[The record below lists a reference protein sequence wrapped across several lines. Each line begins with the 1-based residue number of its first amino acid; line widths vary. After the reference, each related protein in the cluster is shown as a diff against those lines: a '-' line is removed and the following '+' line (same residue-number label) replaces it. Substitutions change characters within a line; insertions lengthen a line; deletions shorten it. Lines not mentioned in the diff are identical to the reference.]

1 MFLDDAYV
9 IDSYNRKVL
18 KVSNDVST
26 ELFNLEKEDIVTDN
40 KDYVSI
46 DEDTKNLIKKY
57 LKISDTEIE
66 KIVNRKDNTTKKK
79 ERSGYSSILVS
90 QDKVSLFI
98 TNRITNHLYHYK
110 KDAISGE
117 FSLFQK
123 IRVGK
128 KPVACCEDPNGNIYV
143 ANYGD
148 NTVSKVE
155 IPTFKSKLLGNE
167 EAQDKVVKTMVVSAG
182 PRSIVSD
189 EEGTIWVA
197 CYLSHKIDPIN
208 DTEIGGIV
216 NKIVNATVVDQIV
229 VGNNP
234 SSITCDI
241 NNTIWVANAGSNTVS
256 RIVKSKRIV
265 DFEVGPR
272 PMAIVNDSFGNVYVT
287 NYEGNSVTM
296 IETSSK
302 AIAAGDNITT
312 IPVGEGPNAI
322 DINSKDEILV
332 VCGLGNII
340 YKIYNKKVISTIR
353 VCDSP
358 VAIGDF
364 TGCATYNKLNIMAKD
379 EESDKKDKEL
389 NDIIEKA
396 KSTSEEIED
405 LKSKVAINTEN
416 IESLKNNT
424 SLKTE
429 FDEFKNTVNTN
440 IETINTSK
448 ASKEDLDTFKSET
461 NTKIEEAKANA
472 ISPEDRTRIG
482 YIDTLK
488 ENMVSKDK
496 LASLMNYIDILNNK
510 GLFDITPY
518 EITYEDTSTE
528 VDSEGNDVYYFVF
541 KFDFRINYDGYTQS
555 RLPSDFQR
563 ISIDPN
569 HPVVFSKDNN
579 SVTATYDESTYL
591 YSIRVKYSGG
601 GSYIKEFPFGY
612 NDVKV
617 SCSYETDTYD
627 ETTQENIT
635 KPIYSYMDFDYREET
650 EKIINDKKVNIIVQV
665 GTDYFLED
673 ENTLDFITH
682 NGKVYPNLFYKY
694 DGSDH
699 NAKTNHY
706 YSNSFIS
713 TFTDPQNA
721 NKIMKTHID
730 SERKTNTNLFDYE
743 SEFPYT
749 LIKYNNFRG
758 NGISVPAPAFPPSL
772 GYDYPKC
779 GYMFI
784 MLWINENDI
793 PAYAPNLLY
802 DGRAGL
808 ENLRV
813 QLDNSIYYFEPYPKE
828 LIQDEKYKDYHIY
841 YSKLNKPE
849 SANDKELDHN
859 HTTIVKL
866 FLK

>member
-18 KVSNDVST
+18 KVSNDIST

-40 KDYVSI
+40 KDVISI
-46 DEDTKNLIKKY
+46 DDYTKNLIKKY

-66 KIVNRKDNTTKKK
+66 KIVNRKDSTTKKK

-155 IPTFKSKLLGNE
+155 VPTFKSKLLGNE

-189 EEGTIWVA
+189 EEGTVWVA

-396 KSTSEEIED
+396 KTTSEEIED
-405 LKSKVAINTEN
+405 LKSKVAINIEN
-416 IESLKNNT
+416 IENLKNNT

-472 ISPEDRTRIG
+472 ISPEDRNRIG

-488 ENMVSKDK
+488 ENMLSKDK
-496 LASLMNYIDILNNK
+496 LATLMHYIDILNNK
-510 GLFDITPY
+510 GLFNIEY
-518 EITYEDTSTE
+518 KEITYDNEHPE
-528 VDSEGNDVYYFVF
+528 VDSEGNEIYYYIIKFYF
-541 KFDFRINYDGYTQS
+541 DIKFDDYTKS

-563 ISIDPN
+563 INNDTN
-569 HPVVFSKDNN
+569 HPIVFSKDNN
-579 SVTATYDESTYL
+579 SVTTTYDEVTYL
-591 YSIRVKYSGG
+591 YTMRVKYDSNGG
-601 GSYIKEFPFGY
+601 IKEFPFGY

-617 SCSYETDTYD
+617 SCFYETDTYD
-627 ETTQENIT
+627 ETTQENIV
-635 KPIYSYMDFDYREET
+635 KPIYSYMDFDSRRENEN
-650 EKIINDKKVNIIVQV
+650 IINDKKVNIIVQV
-665 GTDYFLED
+665 GKDVFLED

-694 DGSDH
+694 DGHDYD
-699 NAKTNHY
+699 AKTTHY
-706 YSNSFIS
+706 YSNAFVS
-713 TFTDPQNA
+713 TFTDFQNV

-758 NGISVPAPAFPPSL
+758 NGISVPSPAFPPSL

-779 GYMFI
+779 PYMFI
-784 MLWINENDI
+784 MLWFDESTRNR
-793 PAYAPNLLY
+793 YGYNLLN
-802 DGRAGL
+802 AGTGFN
-808 ENLRV
+808 NLRV

-841 YSKLNKPE
+841 YSKLNETE
-849 SANDKELDHN
+849 SANGKELDYGYK
-859 HTTIVKL
+859 TIVKI
-866 FLK
+866 FLR

>member
-26 ELFNLEKEDIVTDN
+26 ELFNLEKEDIVTEN
-40 KDYVSI
+40 KDFVSI
-46 DEDTKNLIKKY
+46 DDYTKNLIKKY

-396 KSTSEEIED
+396 KTTSEEIED
-405 LKSKVAINTEN
+405 LKSKVSINTEN

-488 ENMVSKDK
+488 ENMLSKDK

-510 GLFDITPY
+510 GLFNIEY
-518 EITYEDTSTE
+518 KEITYDSNHPE
-528 VDSEGNDVYYFVF
+528 VDSEGNEIYYYIIKFYF
-541 KFDFRINYDGYTQS
+541 NIKFDDYTRS
-555 RLPSDFQR
+555 KLPPDFQR
-563 ISIDPN
+563 INNSTN
-569 HPVVFSKDNN
+569 HPIIFSKDNN
-579 SVTATYDESTYL
+579 SVTTTYDEVTYL
-591 YSIRVKYSGG
+591 YTMRAKYDNNGD
-601 GSYIKEFPFGY
+601 IKEFPFGY

-617 SCSYETDTYD
+617 SCFYETDTYD
-627 ETTQENIT
+627 ETTQENIV
-635 KPIYSYMDFDYREET
+635 KPIYSYMDFDSRRENEN
-650 EKIINDKKVNIIVQV
+650 IINDKKVNIIVQV
-665 GTDYFLED
+665 GTDAFLED

-694 DGSDH
+694 DGHDYD
-699 NAKTNHY
+699 AKTTHY
-706 YSNSFIS
+706 YSNAFVS
-713 TFTDPQNA
+713 TFTDFQNV

-730 SERKTNTNLFDYE
+730 SVRKTNTNLFDYE

-758 NGISVPAPAFPPSL
+758 NGISVPSPAFPPSL

-779 GYMFI
+779 PYMFI
-784 MLWINENDI
+784 MLWFDESTRNM
-793 PAYAPNLLY
+793 YGYNLLN
-802 DGRAGL
+802 AGTGFN
-808 ENLRV
+808 NLRV

-841 YSKLNKPE
+841 YSKLNETE
-849 SANDKELDHN
+849 SANGKELDYGYK
-859 HTTIVKL
+859 TIVKI

>member
-66 KIVNRKDNTTKKK
+66 KIVNRKDSTTKKK

-332 VCGLGNII
+332 VCGLDNTI
-340 YKIYNKKVISTIR
+340 YKINNKKVISTIK

-396 KSTSEEIED
+396 KTTSEEIDD

-510 GLFDITPY
+510 GLFDIEY
-518 EITYEDTSTE
+518 KEITYDNENPE
-528 VDSEGNDVYYFVF
+528 VDSEGNEVYHYIIKFYFNI
-541 KFDFRINYDGYTQS
+541 KFDDYTKS

-563 ISIDPN
+563 INYDTN
-569 HPVVFSKDNN
+569 HPIVFSKDNN
-579 SVTATYDESTYL
+579 SVTTTYDEVTYL
-591 YSIRVKYSGG
+591 YTMRIKSDSSGG
-601 GSYIKEFPFGY
+601 IKEFPFGY

-617 SCSYETDTYD
+617 SCFYETDTYD
-627 ETTQENIT
+627 ETTQENIV
-635 KPIYSYMDFDYREET
+635 KPIYSYMDFDSRREN
-650 EKIINDKKVNIIVQV
+650 KNIINDKKVNIIVQV
-665 GTDYFLED
+665 GIDSFLED

-694 DGSDH
+694 DGHDYD
-699 NAKTNHY
+699 AKTTHY
-706 YSNSFIS
+706 YSNSFFS
-713 TFTDPQNA
+713 TFTDFQNV

-758 NGISVPAPAFPPSL
+758 NGISVPAPAFPQSL

-779 GYMFI
+779 VYMFI
-784 MLWINENDI
+784 MLWFDESARNMY
-793 PAYAPNLLY
+793 AYNLLNE
-802 DGRAGL
+802 GTGFN
-808 ENLRV
+808 NLRV

-841 YSKLNKPE
+841 YSKLNESE
-849 SANDKELDHN
+849 SANGKELDYGN
-859 HTTIVKL
+859 KTIIKI

>member
-1 MFLDDAYV
+1 MFLDDVYV

-40 KDYVSI
+40 KDVISI
-46 DEDTKNLIKKY
+46 DDYTKNLIKKY

-389 NDIIEKA
+389 NDVIEKA
-396 KSTSEEIED
+396 KTTSEEIEA

-416 IESLKNNT
+416 IEGLKNNT

-488 ENMVSKDK
+488 ENMLSKDK
-496 LASLMNYIDILNNK
+496 LATLMHYIDILNNK
-510 GLFDITPY
+510 GLFDIEY
-518 EITYEDTSTE
+518 KEITYDNEHPE
-528 VDSEGNDVYYFVF
+528 VDSEGNEIYYYIIKFYF
-541 KFDFRINYDGYTQS
+541 NIKFDDYTRS
-555 RLPSDFQR
+555 KLPPDFQR
-563 ISIDPN
+563 INNDTN
-569 HPVVFSKDNN
+569 HPIIFSKDNN
-579 SVTATYDESTYL
+579 SVTTTYDEVTYL
-591 YSIRVKYSGG
+591 YTMRVKSDSNGG
-601 GSYIKEFPFGY
+601 IKEFPFGY

-617 SCSYETDTYD
+617 SCFYETDTYD
-627 ETTQENIT
+627 ETTQENIV
-635 KPIYSYMDFDYREET
+635 KPIYSYMDFDSRSEN
-650 EKIINDKKVNIIVQV
+650 EKIIDDKRVNIIVQV
-665 GTDYFLED
+665 GTDAFLED

-694 DGSDH
+694 DGHDYD
-699 NAKTNHY
+699 AKTTHY
-706 YSNSFIS
+706 YSNSFFS
-713 TFTDPQNA
+713 TFTDFQNV

-779 GYMFI
+779 PYMFI
-784 MLWINENDI
+784 MLWFDESTRNM
-793 PAYAPNLLY
+793 YGYNLLNA
-802 DGRAGL
+802 RTVFN
-808 ENLRV
+808 NLRV

-849 SANDKELDHN
+849 SANGKELDYGYK
-859 HTTIVKL
+859 TIVKI

>member
-18 KVSNDVST
+18 KVSNDIST

-40 KDYVSI
+40 KDVISI
-46 DEDTKNLIKKY
+46 DDYTKNLIKKY

-123 IRVGK
+123 IHVGK

-272 PMAIVNDSFGNVYVT
+272 PMAIVNDSFGNVYVA

-332 VCGLGNII
+332 VCGLDNTI
-340 YKIYNKKVISTIR
+340 YKINNKKVISTIK

-364 TGCATYNKLNIMAKD
+364 TGCDTYNKLNIMAKD

-396 KSTSEEIED
+396 KTTSEEIKD
-405 LKSKVAINTEN
+405 LKSKVATNTEN

-488 ENMVSKDK
+488 ENMLSKDK

-510 GLFDITPY
+510 GLFDIEY
-518 EITYEDTSTE
+518 KEITYDNEHPE
-528 VDSEGNDVYYFVF
+528 VDSEGNEIYYYIIKFYF
-541 KFDFRINYDGYTQS
+541 NIKFDDYAKS
-555 RLPSDFQR
+555 RLPSDFQK
-563 ISIDPN
+563 INFDTNNPI
-569 HPVVFSKDNN
+569 VFSKDNN
-579 SVTATYDESTYL
+579 SVTTTYDKVTYL
-591 YSIRVKYSGG
+591 YTMRIKSDSNGG
-601 GSYIKEFPFGY
+601 IKEFPFGY

-627 ETTQENIT
+627 ETTQENIV
-635 KPIYSYMDFDYREET
+635 KPIYSYMDFESRREYENT
-650 EKIINDKKVNIIVQV
+650 INDKKVNIIIQV
-665 GTDYFLED
+665 GKDVFLED

-694 DGSDH
+694 DGHDYDV
-699 NAKTNHY
+699 KTTHSYTSAFNNVFKY
-706 YSNSFIS
+706 ETAN
-713 TFTDPQNA
+713 
-721 NKIMKTHID
+721 NKIMESHINR
-730 SERKTNTNLFDYE
+730 ERKTNTNLFDYD
-743 SEFPYT
+743 SSFPYIIAT
-749 LIKYNNFRG
+749 YSNY
-758 NGISVPAPAFPPSL
+758 ISTKIFPFPAYPPI
-772 GYDYPKC
+772 DYHYPIC
-779 GYMFI
+779 VYMFI
-784 MLWINENDI
+784 SLWTDNDI
-793 PAYAPNLLY
+793 NLGDLAI
-802 DGRAGL
+802 DSN
-808 ENLRV
+808 NLRV
-813 QLDNSIYYFEPYPKE
+813 ELDNFTYYFEPYPKE
-828 LIQDEKYKDYHIY
+828 LVQDEKYKNYHIY
-841 YSKLNKPE
+841 YSKLYKDEP
-849 SANDKELDHN
+849 ANGKNLDYDHK
-859 HTTIVKL
+859 TIVKI

>member
-18 KVSNDVST
+18 KVSNDIST
-26 ELFNLEKEDIVTDN
+26 ELFNLEKEDIVIDN
-40 KDYVSI
+40 KDVISI
-46 DEDTKNLIKKY
+46 DDNTKNLIKKY

-155 IPTFKSKLLGNE
+155 VPTFKSKLLGNE

-197 CYLSHKIDPIN
+197 CYLSHKIDLIN

-332 VCGLGNII
+332 VCGLDNTI
-340 YKIYNKKVISTIR
+340 YKINNKKVISTIR

-396 KSTSEEIED
+396 KTTSEEIED

-416 IESLKNNT
+416 IEGLKNNT

-488 ENMVSKDK
+488 ENMLSKDK
-496 LASLMNYIDILNNK
+496 LATLMNYIDILNNK
-510 GLFDITPY
+510 GLFDIEY
-518 EITYEDTSTE
+518 VEITYDGEHPE
-528 VDSEGNDVYYFVF
+528 VDSEGNEIFYYII
-541 KFDFRINYDGYTQS
+541 KFYFNTKYDDYMRS
-555 RLPSDFQR
+555 KLPSDFQR
-563 ISIDPN
+563 INNDTN
-569 HPVVFSKDNN
+569 HPIIFSKDNN
-579 SVTATYDESTYL
+579 SVTATYDENTYL
-591 YSIRVKYSGG
+591 YSMRVKYNSNDD
-601 GSYIKEFPFGY
+601 IKEFPFGY

-617 SCSYETDTYD
+617 SCFYETDTYD
-627 ETTQENIT
+627 ETTQENIV
-635 KPIYSYMDFDYREET
+635 KPIYSYMDFDSRREY
-650 EKIINDKKVNIIVQV
+650 EKIIDDKRVNIIVQV
-665 GTDYFLED
+665 GTDAFLED
-673 ENTLDFITH
+673 ENTLDFITY
-682 NGKVYPNLFYKY
+682 NGKVYPNLFYNY

-699 NAKTNHY
+699 SAKTNH
-706 YSNSFIS
+706 SHGTSFFN
-713 TFTDPQNA
+713 TFIANWNA
-721 NKIMKTHID
+721 NKLMKSHID
-730 SERKTNTNLFDYE
+730 SKRKTNTNLFDYE
-743 SEFPYT
+743 SGFPYT
-749 LIKYNNFRG
+749 IIKYNNFRG
-758 NGISVPAPAFPPSL
+758 NGIGAVQPPFWTDINDYIKSL
-772 GYDYPKC
+772 
-779 GYMFI
+779 YMFI
-784 MLWINENDI
+784 LLWIDENNRDM
-793 PAYAPNLLY
+793 YNLFRRG
-802 DGRAGL
+802 DN
-808 ENLRV
+808 NLRV
-813 QLDNSIYYFEPYPKE
+813 QLDSATYYFEPYPKE
-828 LIQDEKYKDYHIY
+828 LIQDEKYKDYTIY
-841 YSKLNKPE
+841 YSKLVYNK
-849 SANDKELDHN
+849 SDNINNKKLDLN
-859 HTTIVKL
+859 NEKIVKI

>member
-18 KVSNDVST
+18 KVSNDIST

-40 KDYVSI
+40 KDVISI
-46 DEDTKNLIKKY
+46 DDYTKNLIKKY

-272 PMAIVNDSFGNVYVT
+272 PMSIVNDSFGNVYVT

-332 VCGLGNII
+332 VCGLDNTI
-340 YKIYNKKVISTIR
+340 YKINNKKVISTIK

-389 NDIIEKA
+389 NDVIEKA
-396 KSTSEEIED
+396 KTTSEEIEA
-405 LKSKVAINTEN
+405 LKSKVATNTEN

-472 ISPEDRTRIG
+472 ISPEDRNRIG

-488 ENMVSKDK
+488 ENMLSKDK
-496 LASLMNYIDILNNK
+496 LATLMHYIDILNNK
-510 GLFDITPY
+510 GLFDIEY
-518 EITYEDTSTE
+518 KEITYDNEHPE
-528 VDSEGNDVYYFVF
+528 VDSEGNEIYHYIIKFYFNI
-541 KFDFRINYDGYTQS
+541 KFDDYTKS

-563 ISIDPN
+563 INFDTNHSI
-569 HPVVFSKDNN
+569 VFSKDNN
-579 SVTATYDESTYL
+579 SVTTTYDEVTYL
-591 YSIRVKYSGG
+591 YTIRIKSDSSGG
-601 GSYIKEFPFGY
+601 IKEFPFGY

-617 SCSYETDTYD
+617 SCYYETDTYD
-627 ETTQENIT
+627 ETTQENIV
-635 KPIYSYMDFDYREET
+635 KPIYSYMDFDSRRENEN
-650 EKIINDKKVNIIVQV
+650 IINDKKVNIIIQAGKDV
-665 GTDYFLED
+665 FLED

-694 DGSDH
+694 DGHDYY
-699 NAKTNHY
+699 AKTTHSYTSAFNNVFKY
-706 YSNSFIS
+706 ETAN
-713 TFTDPQNA
+713 
-721 NKIMKTHID
+721 NKIMESHINR
-730 SERKTNTNLFDYE
+730 ERKTNTNLFDYD
-743 SEFPYT
+743 SSFPYIIAT
-749 LIKYNNFRG
+749 YSNY
-758 NGISVPAPAFPPSL
+758 ISTKFFPFPAYPTI
-772 GYDYPKC
+772 DYHYPIC
-779 GYMFI
+779 VYMFI
-784 MLWINENDI
+784 SLWTDNDI
-793 PAYAPNLLY
+793 NLGDLVR
-802 DGRAGL
+802 DSN
-808 ENLRV
+808 NLRV
-813 QLDNSIYYFEPYPKE
+813 ELDNFTYYFEPYPKE
-828 LIQDEKYKDYHIY
+828 LVQDEKYKNYHIY
-841 YSKLNKPE
+841 YSKLYKDEP
-849 SANDKELDHN
+849 ANGKNLDYDHK
-859 HTTIVKL
+859 TIVKI

>member
-18 KVSNDVST
+18 KVSNDIST

-40 KDYVSI
+40 KDVISI
-46 DEDTKNLIKKY
+46 DDYTKNLIKKY

-272 PMAIVNDSFGNVYVT
+272 PMAIVNDSFGNVYVS

-340 YKIYNKKVISTIR
+340 YKIYNKKVISTIK

-389 NDIIEKA
+389 NYIIEKA
-396 KSTSEEIED
+396 KTTTEEIED
-405 LKSKVAINTEN
+405 LKSKVATNTEN

-440 IETINTSK
+440 IETTNTSK

-510 GLFDITPY
+510 GLFNIEY
-518 EITYEDTSTE
+518 EEITYDNEHPE
-528 VDSEGNDVYYFVF
+528 VDSEGNEIYYYIIKFYF
-541 KFDFRINYDGYTQS
+541 NIKFDDYTKS
-555 RLPSDFQR
+555 KLPLDFERLKD
-563 ISIDPN
+563 DPN
-569 HPVVFSKDNN
+569 YPIVFSKDNN
-579 SVTATYDESTYL
+579 SVTATYDENTYL
-591 YSIRVKYSGG
+591 YTMRVKYDSNGG
-601 GSYIKEFPFGY
+601 IKEFPFGY

-617 SCSYETDTYD
+617 SCYYQTNTYD
-627 ETTQENIT
+627 ETTQENIV
-635 KPIYSYMDFDYREET
+635 KPIYSYMDFNSRREYENIID
-650 EKIINDKKVNIIVQV
+650 EKRVNIIVQV
-665 GTDYFLED
+665 GTDAFLED

-682 NGKVYPNLFYKY
+682 NGKVYPNLFYTY

-706 YSNSFIS
+706 HDFGNSFVNI
-713 TFTDPQNA
+713 FTAPSNA
-721 NKIMKTHID
+721 NKLIKTHID
-730 SERKTNTNLFDYE
+730 SEKRINPNLFDYE
-743 SEFPYT
+743 SGFPYT
-749 LIKYNNFRG
+749 IIKYNNFRG
-758 NGISVPAPAFPPSL
+758 NGISVPAPAFQPIN
-772 GYDYPKC
+772 DYPNC
-779 GYMFI
+779 SYMFI
-784 MLWINENDI
+784 MLWIDEHDI
-793 PAYAPNLLY
+793 DMYAPILLS
-802 DGRAGL
+802 GGTGFN
-808 ENLRV
+808 NLRV

-828 LIQDEKYKDYHIY
+828 LVQDEKYKDYHIY
-841 YSKLNKPE
+841 YSKLNPLE
-849 SANDKELDHN
+849 SANGKESDYDHK
-859 HTTIVKL
+859 TIVKI
-866 FLK
+866 FLR

>member
-18 KVSNDVST
+18 KVSNDIST

-155 IPTFKSKLLGNE
+155 IPTFKSKLLSNE

-189 EEGTIWVA
+189 EEGTVWVA

-216 NKIVNATVVDQIV
+216 NKIVNTTVVDEIV

-272 PMAIVNDSFGNVYVT
+272 PMSIVNDSFGNVYVT

-358 VAIGDF
+358 AAIGDF

-396 KSTSEEIED
+396 KTTSEEIED

-416 IESLKNNT
+416 IEGLKNNT

-482 YIDTLK
+482 YIDNLK

-510 GLFDITPY
+510 GLFDIEY
-518 EITYEDTSTE
+518 KEITYDNEHPE
-528 VDSEGNDVYYFVF
+528 VDSEGNEIYYYIIKFYF
-541 KFDFRINYDGYTQS
+541 NIKFDDYTKS
-555 RLPSDFQR
+555 KLPLDFQR
-563 ISIDPN
+563 INFETN
-569 HPVVFSKDNN
+569 HPIVFSKDNN
-579 SVTATYDESTYL
+579 SVTTTYDEVTYL
-591 YSIRVKYSGG
+591 YTMRVKSDSNGG
-601 GSYIKEFPFGY
+601 IKEFPFGY

-617 SCSYETDTYD
+617 SCFYKTDTYD
-627 ETTQENIT
+627 ETTQENIV
-635 KPIYSYMDFDYREET
+635 KPIYSYMDFDSRRENEN
-650 EKIINDKKVNIIVQV
+650 IINDKKVNIIVQV
-665 GTDYFLED
+665 GKDVFLED

-694 DGSDH
+694 DGHDYD
-699 NAKTNHY
+699 AKTTHY
-706 YSNSFIS
+706 YSNSFFS
-713 TFTDPQNA
+713 TFTDFQNV

-758 NGISVPAPAFPPSL
+758 NGISVPSPAFPPSL

-779 GYMFI
+779 PYMFI
-784 MLWINENDI
+784 MLWFDESTRNM
-793 PAYAPNLLY
+793 YGYNLLN
-802 DGRAGL
+802 AGTGFN
-808 ENLRV
+808 NLRV

-841 YSKLNKPE
+841 YSKLNESE
-849 SANDKELDHN
+849 SANGKELDYGYK
-859 HTTIVKL
+859 TIVKI

>member
-18 KVSNDVST
+18 KVSNDIST
-26 ELFNLEKEDIVTDN
+26 ELFNLEKEDIVTEN
-40 KDYVSI
+40 KDFVSI
-46 DEDTKNLIKKY
+46 DDYTKNLIKKY

-90 QDKVSLFI
+90 QDKVSLFT

-189 EEGTIWVA
+189 EEGTVWVA

-216 NKIVNATVVDQIV
+216 NKIVNTTVVDEIV

-272 PMAIVNDSFGNVYVT
+272 PMAIINDSFGNVYVT

-340 YKIYNKKVISTIR
+340 YKIYNKKVISTIK

-364 TGCATYNKLNIMAKD
+364 TGCATYNKLNILAKD

-389 NDIIEKA
+389 NDVIEKA
-396 KSTSEEIED
+396 KTTSEEIEA
-405 LKSKVAINTEN
+405 LKSKVATNTEN

-488 ENMVSKDK
+488 ENMLSKDK
-496 LASLMNYIDILNNK
+496 LATLMNYIDILNNK
-510 GLFDITPY
+510 GLFDIEY
-518 EITYEDTSTE
+518 VEITYDGEHPE
-528 VDSEGNDVYYFVF
+528 VDREGNEIFYYII
-541 KFDFRINYDGYTQS
+541 KFYINRKYDDYTNS
-555 RLPSDFQR
+555 RLPSDFEQINR
-563 ISIDPN
+563 DENYPII
-569 HPVVFSKDNN
+569 FSKDNN
-579 SVTATYDESTYL
+579 SVTATYNYDDNL
-591 YSIRVKYSGG
+591 GFSIYTMRVKYSGDN
-601 GSYIKEFPFGY
+601 KEFPFGY

-617 SCSYETDTYD
+617 SCYYRTNTYD
-627 ETTQENIT
+627 ETTQRNII
-635 KPIYSYMDFDYREET
+635 KPIYSYMDFNSRREYEN
-650 EKIINDKKVNIIVQV
+650 IIDDKKVNIIVQV

-682 NGKVYPNLFYKY
+682 NGKIYPNLFYNY

-699 NAKTNHY
+699 SAKTNH
-706 YSNSFIS
+706 SNGTSFFNI
-713 TFTDPQNA
+713 FIA
-721 NKIMKTHID
+721 NWNKNKLMKSHID

-743 SEFPYT
+743 SGFPYT
-749 LIKYNNFRG
+749 IIKYNNFRG
-758 NGISVPAPAFPPSL
+758 YGIGVTQPPF
-772 GYDYPKC
+772 YPPINDYIKSP
-779 GYMFI
+779 YMFI
-784 MLWINENDI
+784 LLWIDENNRSL
-793 PAYAPNLLY
+793 YNLFIGG
-802 DGRAGL
+802 DN
-808 ENLRV
+808 NLRV
-813 QLDNSIYYFEPYPKE
+813 QLDSSTYYFEPYPKE

-841 YSKLNKPE
+841 YSKLVYNK
-849 SANDKELDHN
+849 SDNVNNKKLDLN
-859 HTTIVKL
+859 NEKIIKI

>member
-18 KVSNDVST
+18 KVSNDIST

-40 KDYVSI
+40 KDVISI
-46 DEDTKNLIKKY
+46 DDYTKNLIKKY

-155 IPTFKSKLLGNE
+155 VPTFKSKLLGNE

-272 PMAIVNDSFGNVYVT
+272 PMSIVNDSFGNVYVT

-396 KSTSEEIED
+396 KTTSEEIED
-405 LKSKVAINTEN
+405 LKSKVATNTEN

-472 ISPEDRTRIG
+472 ISPEDRNRIG

-488 ENMVSKDK
+488 ENMLSKDK
-496 LASLMNYIDILNNK
+496 LSTLIHYIDILNNK
-510 GLFDITPY
+510 GLFDIEY
-518 EITYEDTSTE
+518 KEITYDNEHPE
-528 VDSEGNDVYYFVF
+528 VDSEGNEIYYYII
-541 KFDFRINYDGYTQS
+541 KFYFNTKYDDYTIS
-555 RLPSDFQR
+555 KLPPDFQR
-563 ISIDPN
+563 INNSAN
-569 HPVVFSKDNN
+569 HPIIFSKDNN
-579 SVTATYDESTYL
+579 SVTATYDENTYL
-591 YSIRVKYSGG
+591 YTMRVKYDSNGG
-601 GSYIKEFPFGY
+601 IKEFPFGY

-617 SCSYETDTYD
+617 SCFYETDIYD
-627 ETTQENIT
+627 ETTQENID
-635 KPIYSYMDFDYREET
+635 KPIYSYMDFDSRSEN
-650 EKIINDKKVNIIVQV
+650 EKIIDDKKVNIIIQAGKDV
-665 GTDYFLED
+665 FLED

-694 DGSDH
+694 DGHDYD
-699 NAKTNHY
+699 AKTTHSYTSAFNNVFKY
-706 YSNSFIS
+706 KTVN
-713 TFTDPQNA
+713 
-721 NKIMKTHID
+721 NKIMESHINI
-730 SERKTNTNLFDYE
+730 ERKTNTNLFDYD
-743 SEFPYT
+743 SSFPYIIAT
-749 LIKYNNFRG
+749 YSNYIGTNIFP
-758 NGISVPAPAFPPSL
+758 SPAYPPI
-772 GYDYPKC
+772 DYHYPIC
-779 GYMFI
+779 IYMFI
-784 MLWINENDI
+784 SLWTDNDI
-793 PAYAPNLLY
+793 NLGDLVRY
-802 DGRAGL
+802 SN
-808 ENLRV
+808 NLRV
-813 QLDNSIYYFEPYPKE
+813 ELDNFTYYFEPYPKE
-828 LIQDEKYKDYHIY
+828 LVQDEKYKNYHIY
-841 YSKLNKPE
+841 YSKLYKYE
-849 SANDKELDHN
+849 SANGKNLDYDHK
-859 HTTIVKL
+859 TIVKI

>member
-1 MFLDDAYV
+1 MFLDDAYI

-18 KVSNDVST
+18 KVSNDIST

-40 KDYVSI
+40 KDVISI
-46 DEDTKNLIKKY
+46 DDNTKNLIKKY

-66 KIVNRKDNTTKKK
+66 KIVNRKDSTTKKK

-155 IPTFKSKLLGNE
+155 IPTFKSKLVGNE

-189 EEGTIWVA
+189 EEGTVWVA

-396 KSTSEEIED
+396 KTTSEEIED

-488 ENMVSKDK
+488 ENMLSKDK
-496 LASLMNYIDILNNK
+496 LATLMNYIDILNNK
-510 GLFDITPY
+510 GLFDIEY
-518 EITYEDTSTE
+518 VEITYDGEHPE
-528 VDSEGNDVYYFVF
+528 VDSEGNETYYYII
-541 KFDFRINYDGYTQS
+541 KFYFNTKS
-555 RLPSDFQR
+555 RLPSDFER
-563 ISIDPN
+563 LKDDPN
-569 HPVVFSKDNN
+569 YPITFSKDNN
-579 SVTATYDESTYL
+579 SVTATYDSNTYL
-591 YSIRVKYSGG
+591 YSMRVKYDNNGEN
-601 GSYIKEFPFGY
+601 KEFPFGY

-617 SCSYETDTYD
+617 SCSYETDKYD
-627 ETTQENIT
+627 ETTQENIVKT
-635 KPIYSYMDFDYREET
+635 IYSYMDFDSRREYEN
-650 EKIINDKKVNIIVQV
+650 IINDKKVNIIVQV
-665 GTDYFLED
+665 GTDGFLED
-673 ENTLDFITH
+673 ENTLDFITY
-682 NGKVYPNLFYKY
+682 NGKVYPNIFYTY

-699 NAKTNHY
+699 TAKTNHY
-706 YSNSFIS
+706 RVFGNSFVN
-713 TFTDPQNA
+713 TFTAPSNA
-721 NKIMKTHID
+721 NKLMKTHID
-730 SERKTNTNLFDYE
+730 SERRTNPNIFDYE
-743 SEFPYT
+743 SGFPYT
-749 LIKYNNFRG
+749 IIKYNNFRG
-758 NGISVPAPAFPPSL
+758 NGISVPSPALPSIN
-772 GYDYPKC
+772 DYPKRP
-779 GYMFI
+779 YMFI
-784 MLWINENDI
+784 MLWFDEN
-793 PAYAPNLLY
+793 ARNMYTSSLL
-802 DGRAGL
+802 GGGTGFN
-808 ENLRV
+808 NLRV

-841 YSKLNKPE
+841 YSKLNPLE
-849 SANDKELDHN
+849 SANGKESDYSHSN
-859 HTTIVKL
+859 IVRI

>member
-18 KVSNDVST
+18 KVSNDIST

-40 KDYVSI
+40 KDVISI
-46 DEDTKNLIKKY
+46 DDYTKNLIKKY

-155 IPTFKSKLLGNE
+155 VPTFKSKLLSNE

-256 RIVKSKRIV
+256 RIIKSKRIV

-272 PMAIVNDSFGNVYVT
+272 PMAIVNDSFGNVYVA

-332 VCGLGNII
+332 VCGLDNTI
-340 YKIYNKKVISTIR
+340 YKINNKKVISTIK

-396 KSTSEEIED
+396 KTTSEEIED

-429 FDEFKNTVNTN
+429 FDEFKNTVNTS

-488 ENMVSKDK
+488 ENMLSKDK
-496 LASLMNYIDILNNK
+496 LATLMNYIDILNNK
-510 GLFDITPY
+510 GLFNIEY
-518 EITYEDTSTE
+518 KEITYDSEHPE
-528 VDSEGNDVYYFVF
+528 VDSEGNEIYYYII
-541 KFDFRINYDGYTQS
+541 KFYFNTKYDDYTRS
-555 RLPSDFQR
+555 KLPSDFQR
-563 ISIDPN
+563 INNDTN
-569 HPVVFSKDNN
+569 HPIIFSKDNN
-579 SVTATYDESTYL
+579 SVTATYDEVTYL
-591 YSIRVKYSGG
+591 YTMRIKYDSNGG
-601 GSYIKEFPFGY
+601 IKEFPFGY

-617 SCSYETDTYD
+617 SCFYETDIYD
-627 ETTQENIT
+627 ETTQENIV
-635 KPIYSYMDFDYREET
+635 KPIYSYMDFESRREYEN
-650 EKIINDKKVNIIVQV
+650 IINDKKVNIIVQV
-665 GTDYFLED
+665 GTDSFLED

-694 DGSDH
+694 DGHDYD
-699 NAKTNHY
+699 AKTTHY
-706 YSNSFIS
+706 YSNSFFS
-713 TFTDPQNA
+713 TFTDFQNV

-730 SERKTNTNLFDYE
+730 YERKTNTNLFDYE

-758 NGISVPAPAFPPSL
+758 NGISVPSPAFPPSL

-779 GYMFI
+779 PYMFI
-784 MLWINENDI
+784 MLWFDESTRNM
-793 PAYAPNLLY
+793 YGYNLLN
-802 DGRAGL
+802 AGTVFN
-808 ENLRV
+808 NLRV

-849 SANDKELDHN
+849 SANGKELDYDYK
-859 HTTIVKL
+859 TIVKI

>member
-18 KVSNDVST
+18 KVSNDIST

-353 VCDSP
+353 ICDSP

-396 KSTSEEIED
+396 KTTSEEIED

-416 IESLKNNT
+416 IEGLKNNT

-488 ENMVSKDK
+488 ENMLSKDK
-496 LASLMNYIDILNNK
+496 LATLMNYIDILNNK
-510 GLFDITPY
+510 GLFDIEY
-518 EITYEDTSTE
+518 VEITYDGEHPE
-528 VDSEGNDVYYFVF
+528 VDSEGNEIFYYII
-541 KFDFRINYDGYTQS
+541 KFEINRKYDYYTNS
-555 RLPSDFQR
+555 RLPSDFEQINR
-563 ISIDPN
+563 DENYPII
-569 HPVVFSKDNN
+569 FSKGNN
-579 SVTATYDESTYL
+579 SVTATYDKVTYL
-591 YSIRVKYSGG
+591 YTMRIKSDSNGG
-601 GSYIKEFPFGY
+601 IKEFPFGY

-617 SCSYETDTYD
+617 SCFYETDTYD

-635 KPIYSYMDFDYREET
+635 KPIYSYMDFDSRRENEN
-650 EKIINDKKVNIIVQV
+650 IINDKKVNIIVQV
-665 GTDYFLED
+665 GEDSFLED

-699 NAKTNHY
+699 SAKTNH
-706 YSNSFIS
+706 SHGTSFFNI
-713 TFTDPQNA
+713 FIA
-721 NKIMKTHID
+721 NWNKNKLMKSHID

-743 SEFPYT
+743 SGFPYII
-749 LIKYNNFRG
+749 IKYNNFRG
-758 NGISVPAPAFPPSL
+758 DDIGIVQPPFWPDIN
-772 GYDYPKC
+772 DYIKSP
-779 GYMFI
+779 YMFI
-784 MLWINENDI
+784 LLWIDENNRDM
-793 PAYAPNLLY
+793 YNLFRGG
-802 DGRAGL
+802 DN
-808 ENLRV
+808 NLRV
-813 QLDNSIYYFEPYPKE
+813 QLDSATYYFEPYPKE
-828 LIQDEKYKDYHIY
+828 LIQDEKYKDYNIY
-841 YSKLNKPE
+841 YSKLVYNK
-849 SANDKELDHN
+849 SDNINNKKLDLN
-859 HTTIVKL
+859 NEKIIKI

>member
-18 KVSNDVST
+18 KVSNDIST
-26 ELFNLEKEDIVTDN
+26 ELFNLEKEDIVTEN
-40 KDYVSI
+40 KDFVSI
-46 DEDTKNLIKKY
+46 DDYTKNLIKKY

-272 PMAIVNDSFGNVYVT
+272 PMAIVNDSFGNVYVA

-396 KSTSEEIED
+396 KTTSEEIED
-405 LKSKVAINTEN
+405 LKSKVATNTEN

-472 ISPEDRTRIG
+472 ISPEDRNRIG

-488 ENMVSKDK
+488 ENMLSKDK
-496 LASLMNYIDILNNK
+496 LATLMHYIDILNNK
-510 GLFDITPY
+510 GLFDIEY
-518 EITYEDTSTE
+518 KEITYDNEHPE
-528 VDSEGNDVYYFVF
+528 VDSEGNEIYYYIIKFYFNTKYDDYTRSKLPPDF
-541 KFDFRINYDGYTQS
+541 KRINNST
-555 RLPSDFQR
+555 
-563 ISIDPN
+563 N
-569 HPVVFSKDNN
+569 HPIIFSKDNN
-579 SVTATYDESTYL
+579 SVTATYDENTYL
-591 YSIRVKYSGG
+591 YTMRVKYYSSGG
-601 GSYIKEFPFGY
+601 IKEFPFGY

-617 SCSYETDTYD
+617 SCFYETDIYD
-627 ETTQENIT
+627 ETTQENID
-635 KPIYSYMDFDYREET
+635 KPIYSYMDFDSRSEN

-665 GTDYFLED
+665 GTDSFLED

-694 DGSDH
+694 DGSDYS
-699 NAKTNHY
+699 AKTNHY
-706 YSNSFIS
+706 YSNSFAS
-713 TFTDPQNA
+713 TFTDFQNA
-721 NKIMKTHID
+721 NKIMKTHINY
-730 SERKTNTNLFDYE
+730 ERKTNTNLFDYE

-758 NGISVPAPAFPPSL
+758 NGISVPSPSFPPLL

-784 MLWINENDI
+784 MLWVNENDI
-793 PAYAPNLLY
+793 PLYAPNLLG
-802 DGRAGL
+802 DNRAGIS
-808 ENLRV
+808 NLRV
-813 QLDNSIYYFEPYPKE
+813 QLDGSTYYFEPYPKE

-849 SANDKELDHN
+849 SANDKELDHGY
-859 HTTIVKL
+859 TTIVKI

>member
-18 KVSNDVST
+18 KVSNDIST
-26 ELFNLEKEDIVTDN
+26 ELFNLEKEDIVIDN

-128 KPVACCEDPNGNIYV
+128 KPVSCCEDPNGNIYV

-208 DTEIGGIV
+208 DIEIGGIV

-396 KSTSEEIED
+396 KTTSEEIED

-416 IESLKNNT
+416 IEGLKNNT

-510 GLFDITPY
+510 GLFDIEY
-518 EITYEDTSTE
+518 KEITYDNEHPE
-528 VDSEGNDVYYFVF
+528 VDSEGNEIYYYIIKFYF
-541 KFDFRINYDGYTQS
+541 NIKFDDYTKS

-563 ISIDPN
+563 INNDTN
-569 HPVVFSKDNN
+569 HPIIFSKDNN
-579 SVTATYDESTYL
+579 SVTATYDEVTYL
-591 YSIRVKYSGG
+591 YTMRIKSDSNGG
-601 GSYIKEFPFGY
+601 IKEFPFGY

-617 SCSYETDTYD
+617 SCFYETDIYD
-627 ETTQENIT
+627 ETTQENIV
-635 KPIYSYMDFDYREET
+635 KPIYSYMDFDSRSENEN
-650 EKIINDKKVNIIVQV
+650 IINDKKVNIIVQV
-665 GTDYFLED
+665 GTDAFLED

-694 DGSDH
+694 DGHDYD
-699 NAKTNHY
+699 AKTTHY
-706 YSNSFIS
+706 YNNSFFS
-713 TFTDPQNA
+713 TFTDFQNV

-779 GYMFI
+779 PYMFI
-784 MLWINENDI
+784 MLWFDESTRNM
-793 PAYAPNLLY
+793 YGYNLLN
-802 DGRAGL
+802 AGTVFN
-808 ENLRV
+808 NLRV

-828 LIQDEKYKDYHIY
+828 LIQDEKYKNYHIY
-841 YSKLNKPE
+841 YSKLNSTE
-849 SANDKELDHN
+849 SANGKNLDYGHK
-859 HTTIVKL
+859 TIVKI
-866 FLK
+866 FLR

>member
-18 KVSNDVST
+18 KVSNDIST

-167 EAQDKVVKTMVVSAG
+167 EAQDKAVKTMVVSAG

-189 EEGTIWVA
+189 EEGTVWVA

-272 PMAIVNDSFGNVYVT
+272 PMAIVNDSFGNVYVA

-340 YKIYNKKVISTIR
+340 YKIYNKKVISTIK

-396 KSTSEEIED
+396 KTTSEEIED

-461 NTKIEEAKANA
+461 NTKIEEAKANT
-472 ISPEDRTRIG
+472 ISPEDRTRIR

-510 GLFDITPY
+510 GLFDIEY
-518 EITYEDTSTE
+518 KEITYDNEHPE
-528 VDSEGNDVYYFVF
+528 VDSEGNEIYYYIIKFYF
-541 KFDFRINYDGYTQS
+541 NIKFDDYTRS
-555 RLPSDFQR
+555 KLPPDFQR
-563 ISIDPN
+563 INNDTN
-569 HPVVFSKDNN
+569 HPIVFSKDNN
-579 SVTATYDESTYL
+579 SVTTTYDEVTYL
-591 YSIRVKYSGG
+591 YTMRVKSDSNGG
-601 GSYIKEFPFGY
+601 IKEFPFGY

-617 SCSYETDTYD
+617 SCFYETDIYD
-627 ETTQENIT
+627 ETTQENIV
-635 KPIYSYMDFDYREET
+635 KPIYSYMDFDSRSENEN
-650 EKIINDKKVNIIVQV
+650 IINDKKVNIIVQV
-665 GTDYFLED
+665 GTDAFLED

-694 DGSDH
+694 DGHDYD
-699 NAKTNHY
+699 AKTTHY
-706 YSNSFIS
+706 YSNSFFS
-713 TFTDPQNA
+713 TFTDFQNV

-779 GYMFI
+779 PYMFI
-784 MLWINENDI
+784 MLWFDESTRNM
-793 PAYAPNLLY
+793 YGYNLLN
-802 DGRAGL
+802 AGTGFN
-808 ENLRV
+808 NLRV

-841 YSKLNKPE
+841 YSKLNESE
-849 SANDKELDHN
+849 SANGKELDYGYK
-859 HTTIVKL
+859 TIVKI

>member
-18 KVSNDVST
+18 KVSNDTST
-26 ELFNLEKEDIVTDN
+26 ELFNLEKEDIVTEN
-40 KDYVSI
+40 KDFVSI

-110 KDAISGE
+110 KDPISGE

-128 KPVACCEDPNGNIYV
+128 KPVSCCEDPNGNIYV

-340 YKIYNKKVISTIR
+340 YKIYNKKVISTIK

-364 TGCATYNKLNIMAKD
+364 TGCSTYNKLNIMAKD

-396 KSTSEEIED
+396 KTTSEEIED
-405 LKSKVAINTEN
+405 LKSKVATNTEN

-510 GLFDITPY
+510 GLFDIEY
-518 EITYEDTSTE
+518 KEITYDNENPE
-528 VDSEGNDVYYFVF
+528 VDSEGNEVYHYIIKFYFNI
-541 KFDFRINYDGYTQS
+541 KFDDYTKS

-563 ISIDPN
+563 INFDTN
-569 HPVVFSKDNN
+569 HPIVFSKDNN
-579 SVTATYDESTYL
+579 SVTTTYDEVTYL
-591 YSIRVKYSGG
+591 YTMRIKSDSSGG
-601 GSYIKEFPFGY
+601 IKEFPFGY

-617 SCSYETDTYD
+617 SCFYETDTYD
-627 ETTQENIT
+627 ETTQENIV
-635 KPIYSYMDFDYREET
+635 KPIYSYMDFDSRSENEN
-650 EKIINDKKVNIIVQV
+650 IINDKKVNIIVQV
-665 GTDYFLED
+665 GTDAFLED

-694 DGSDH
+694 DGHDYD
-699 NAKTNHY
+699 AKTTHY
-706 YSNSFIS
+706 YSNSFFS
-713 TFTDPQNA
+713 TFTDFQNV

-730 SERKTNTNLFDYE
+730 SKRKTNTNLFDYE

-758 NGISVPAPAFPPSL
+758 NGISVPSPAFPPSL

-779 GYMFI
+779 PYMFI
-784 MLWINENDI
+784 MLWFDESTRNM
-793 PAYAPNLLY
+793 YGYNLLN
-802 DGRAGL
+802 AGTVSN
-808 ENLRV
+808 NLRV

-828 LIQDEKYKDYHIY
+828 LIQDEKYKDYYIY

-849 SANDKELDHN
+849 SANGKELDYGYK
-859 HTTIVKL
+859 TIVKI
-866 FLK
+866 FLR

>member
-18 KVSNDVST
+18 KVSNDIST

-40 KDYVSI
+40 KDVISI
-46 DEDTKNLIKKY
+46 DDNTKNLIKKY

-155 IPTFKSKLLGNE
+155 IPTFKSKLVGNE

-272 PMAIVNDSFGNVYVT
+272 PMAIVNDSFGNVYVA

-389 NDIIEKA
+389 NDVIEKA
-396 KSTSEEIED
+396 KTTSEEIEA

-488 ENMVSKDK
+488 ENMMSKED
-496 LASLMNYIDILNNK
+496 LANLKKRIDIEDNFGTLFITVINIEFKEEIDGTIYKEYYLIDFSIHYDYNNPK
-510 GLFDITPY
+510 LPKDFEDIPQQSEHNPITFEKDGKKLTVNYNEESSYYRLKIIASDSTIDNFVKDDFPFNYEKVKISCKYRVKNEYDSNGNNLWKPIYAYNNIDSIRNIRGRLFYREYNFRYGIALDMY
-518 EITYEDTSTE
+518 LKDTNTLDYISYNGKMYPNIFYKYT
-528 VDSEGNDVYYFVF
+528 GND
-541 KFDFRINYDGYTQS
+541 
-555 RLPSDFQR
+555 
-563 ISIDPN
+563 
-569 HPVVFSKDNN
+569 
-579 SVTATYDESTYL
+579 YDESKKTTHEIMPGFDLMFVNYYRL
-591 YSIRVKYSGG
+591 REITIDTIHNKYSSEGIEYNYG
-601 GSYIKEFPFGY
+601 YQIINTIWNNSLTKSNLY
-612 NDVKV
+612 NDNRE
-617 SCSYETDTYD
+617 Y
-627 ETTQENIT
+627 Q
-635 KPIYSYMDFDYREET
+635 IYLFIALDDSKFNDYRLLSNLK
-650 EKIINDKKVNIIVQV
+650 EKLSGI
-665 GTDYFLED
+665 
-673 ENTLDFITH
+673 
-682 NGKVYPNLFYKY
+682 
-694 DGSDH
+694 
-699 NAKTNHY
+699 
-706 YSNSFIS
+706 
-713 TFTDPQNA
+713 
-721 NKIMKTHID
+721 
-730 SERKTNTNLFDYE
+730 
-743 SEFPYT
+743 
-749 LIKYNNFRG
+749 IKYNK
-758 NGISVPAPAFPPSL
+758 L
-772 GYDYPKC
+772 
-779 GYMFI
+779 
-784 MLWINENDI
+784 
-793 PAYAPNLLY
+793 
-802 DGRAGL
+802 RA
-808 ENLRV
+808 
-813 QLDNSIYYFEPYPKE
+813 QFDDKTYYFDHYPKE
-828 LIQDEKYKDYHIY
+828 LCEGKLSDDNKNLLIY
-841 YSKLNKPE
+841 YCKLNMTEIPDD
-849 SANDKELDHN
+849 SLDHD
-859 HTTIVKL
+859 HQTIVKI
-866 FLK
+866 FLR

>member
-18 KVSNDVST
+18 KVSNDIST

-98 TNRITNHLYHYK
+98 TNKITNHLYHYK

-189 EEGTIWVA
+189 EEGTVWVA

-340 YKIYNKKVISTIR
+340 YKIYNKKVISTIK

-364 TGCATYNKLNIMAKD
+364 TGCSTYNKLNILAKD

-396 KSTSEEIED
+396 KTTSEEIEE
-405 LKSKVAINTEN
+405 LKSKVATNTEN
-416 IESLKNNT
+416 IEGLKNNT

-472 ISPEDRTRIG
+472 ISPEDRTRIR

-510 GLFDITPY
+510 GLFQIEPK
-518 EITYEDTSTE
+518 EITHEDTSTE
-528 VDSEGNDVYYFVF
+528 VDSEGNEVYYFVF
-541 KFDFRINYDGYTQS
+541 KFYFNIKFDDYTNS
-555 RLPSDFQR
+555 KLPSDFSR
-563 ISIDPN
+563 IEEDPN
-569 HPVVFSKDNN
+569 YPIVFSKDNN
-579 SVTATYDESTYL
+579 SITTTYDESTYL
-591 YSIRVKYSGG
+591 YSMRVKLNSN
-601 GSYIKEFPFGY
+601 SSDIKEFPFGY

-617 SCSYETDTYD
+617 SCYYQTNTYD
-627 ETTQENIT
+627 ETTQRNII
-635 KPIYSYMDFDYREET
+635 KPIYSYMDFDSRKENEN
-650 EKIINDKKVNIIVQV
+650 IINDKKVNIIIQTGKDV
-665 GTDYFLED
+665 FLED

-694 DGSDH
+694 DGHDYD
-699 NAKTNHY
+699 AKTTHSYTSAFNNVFKY
-706 YSNSFIS
+706 ETAN
-713 TFTDPQNA
+713 
-721 NKIMKTHID
+721 NKIMESHINR
-730 SERKTNTNLFDYE
+730 ERKTNTNLFDYD
-743 SEFPYT
+743 SSFPYIIAT
-749 LIKYNNFRG
+749 YSNY
-758 NGISVPAPAFPPSL
+758 ISKKIFPFPAYPPI
-772 GYDYPKC
+772 DYHYPIC
-779 GYMFI
+779 VYMFI
-784 MLWINENDI
+784 SLWTDNDI
-793 PAYAPNLLY
+793 NLY
-802 DGRAGL
+802 DLVRDSN
-808 ENLRV
+808 NLRV
-813 QLDNSIYYFEPYPKE
+813 ELDNFTYYFEPYPKE
-828 LIQDEKYKDYHIY
+828 LVQDEKYKNYHIY
-841 YSKLNKPE
+841 YSKLYKDEP
-849 SANDKELDHN
+849 ANGKNLDYDHK
-859 HTTIVKL
+859 TIVKI

>member
-18 KVSNDVST
+18 KVSNDIST

-46 DEDTKNLIKKY
+46 DDNTKNLIKKY
-57 LKISDTEIE
+57 LKITDTEIE

-128 KPVACCEDPNGNIYV
+128 KPVSCCEDPNGNIYV

-148 NTVSKVE
+148 NTVSKIE

-272 PMAIVNDSFGNVYVT
+272 PMSIVNDSFGNVYVT

-302 AIAAGDNITT
+302 AIAAGNNITT

-332 VCGLGNII
+332 VCGLDNTI
-340 YKIYNKKVISTIR
+340 YKINNKKVISTIK

-389 NDIIEKA
+389 NNIIEKT
-396 KSTSEEIED
+396 KTTSEEIEA
-405 LKSKVAINTEN
+405 LKSKVATNTEN

-510 GLFDITPY
+510 GLFDIEY
-518 EITYEDTSTE
+518 KEITYDSEHPE
-528 VDSEGNDVYYFVF
+528 VDSEGNEIYYYII
-541 KFDFRINYDGYTQS
+541 KFYFNTKYDDYTRS
-555 RLPSDFQR
+555 KLPSDFQR
-563 ISIDPN
+563 INNDTN
-569 HPVVFSKDNN
+569 HPIVFSKDNN
-579 SVTATYDESTYL
+579 SVTATYDENTYL
-591 YSIRVKYSGG
+591 YTIRVKYNNNGG
-601 GSYIKEFPFGY
+601 IKEFPFGY

-617 SCSYETDTYD
+617 SCFYETDTYD
-627 ETTQENIT
+627 ETTQENIV
-635 KPIYSYMDFDYREET
+635 KPIYSYMNFESRREYEN
-650 EKIINDKKVNIIVQV
+650 IINDKKVNIIVQV
-665 GTDYFLED
+665 GTDAFLED

-694 DGSDH
+694 DGHDYD
-699 NAKTNHY
+699 AKTTHY
-706 YSNSFIS
+706 YSNSFFS
-713 TFTDPQNA
+713 TFTDFQNV

-779 GYMFI
+779 PYMFI
-784 MLWINENDI
+784 MLWFDESTRNM
-793 PAYAPNLLY
+793 YGYNLLN
-802 DGRAGL
+802 AGTVFN
-808 ENLRV
+808 NLRV

-849 SANDKELDHN
+849 SANGKELDYGYK
-859 HTTIVKL
+859 TIVKI
-866 FLK
+866 FLR

>member
-18 KVSNDVST
+18 KVSNDIST

-110 KDAISGE
+110 KDPISGE

-396 KSTSEEIED
+396 KTTSEEIED
-405 LKSKVAINTEN
+405 LKSKVTINTEN

-440 IETINTSK
+440 IETINASK

-472 ISPEDRTRIG
+472 ISPEDRARIG

-488 ENMVSKDK
+488 ENMMSKED
-496 LASLMNYIDILNNK
+496 LANLKKRIDIEDNFGTLSITVI
-510 GLFDITPY
+510 DIELKEETDGAIY
-518 EITYEDTSTE
+518 KE
-528 VDSEGNDVYYFVF
+528 YYLI
-541 KFDFRINYDGYTQS
+541 DFA
-555 RLPSDFQR
+555 
-563 ISIDPN
+563 ISY
-569 HPVVFSKDNN
+569 DNN
-579 SVTATYDESTYL
+579 SPKLPKDFEDIPQSSEHNPITFEKDGKKLTVNYNEDSGYYRLKIVESDSTINNFVVDDFPFNCEKVKISCKYRVKDEYDNDGNNLWKPIYGYNNIDSIKNIRDRLFYREYNFRYGIALDMYLKDTNTLDYISYNGKMYPNIFYKYTGNDYDESKKTTHEMMPGFDLMFVNYYRL
-591 YSIRVKYSGG
+591 REITIDNIYNKYSSEGIE
-601 GSYIKEFPFGY
+601 YNYGY
-612 NDVKV
+612 
-617 SCSYETDTYD
+617 
-627 ETTQENIT
+627 Q
-635 KPIYSYMDFDYREET
+635 
-650 EKIINDKKVNIIVQV
+650 IINTIWDNSLTKSNLYNNNREYQIYLFIA
-665 GTDYFLED
+665 
-673 ENTLDFITH
+673 LDDSKF
-682 NGKVYPNLFYKY
+682 NDDRLLSNLKEKSS
-694 DGSDH
+694 G
-699 NAKTNHY
+699 
-706 YSNSFIS
+706 I
-713 TFTDPQNA
+713 
-721 NKIMKTHID
+721 
-730 SERKTNTNLFDYE
+730 
-743 SEFPYT
+743 
-749 LIKYNNFRG
+749 IKYNK
-758 NGISVPAPAFPPSL
+758 L
-772 GYDYPKC
+772 
-779 GYMFI
+779 
-784 MLWINENDI
+784 
-793 PAYAPNLLY
+793 
-802 DGRAGL
+802 RA
-808 ENLRV
+808 
-813 QLDNSIYYFEPYPKE
+813 QFDDKTYYFDHYPKE
-828 LIQDEKYKDYHIY
+828 LCEGKLSDDNKNLLIY
-841 YSKLNKPE
+841 YCKLNMTEIPDD
-849 SANDKELDHN
+849 SLDHD
-859 HTTIVKL
+859 HQTIVKI
-866 FLK
+866 FLR

>member
-18 KVSNDVST
+18 KVSNDIST

-40 KDYVSI
+40 KDVISI
-46 DEDTKNLIKKY
+46 DDYTKNLIKKY

-155 IPTFKSKLLGNE
+155 VPTFKSKLLGNE

-396 KSTSEEIED
+396 KTTSEEIED

-440 IETINTSK
+440 IETINTTK

-472 ISPEDRTRIG
+472 ISPEDRARIG

-510 GLFDITPY
+510 GLFDIEY
-518 EITYEDTSTE
+518 VEITYDSENPE
-528 VDSEGNDVYYFVF
+528 VDSEGNEVYHYIIKFYFNI
-541 KFDFRINYDGYTQS
+541 KFDDYTKS
-555 RLPSDFQR
+555 RLPSDLQR
-563 ISIDPN
+563 INYDTN
-569 HPVVFSKDNN
+569 HPIVFSKDSN
-579 SVTATYDESTYL
+579 SVTTTYDEGTYL
-591 YSIRVKYSGG
+591 YTMRIKSDSSGG
-601 GSYIKEFPFGY
+601 IKEFPFGY

-617 SCSYETDTYD
+617 SCYYETDTYD

-635 KPIYSYMDFDYREET
+635 KPIYSYMDFSSRREYEN
-650 EKIINDKKVNIIVQV
+650 IINDKKVNIIVQV
-665 GTDYFLED
+665 GTDSFLED

-682 NGKVYPNLFYKY
+682 NGKVYPNLFYNY

-699 NAKTNHY
+699 SAKTNH
-706 YSNSFIS
+706 SHGTSFFN
-713 TFTDPQNA
+713 TFIA
-721 NKIMKTHID
+721 NWNINKLMKSHID

-743 SEFPYT
+743 SGFPYII
-749 LIKYNNFRG
+749 IKYNNFRG
-758 NGISVPAPAFPPSL
+758 NGIGAVQPPFWP
-772 GYDYPKC
+772 GINDYIKSP
-779 GYMFI
+779 YMFI
-784 MLWINENDI
+784 LLWIDENNRDM
-793 PAYAPNLLY
+793 YNLFRWR
-802 DGRAGL
+802 DN
-808 ENLRV
+808 NLRV
-813 QLDNSIYYFEPYPKE
+813 QLDSATYYFEPYPKE
-828 LIQDEKYKDYHIY
+828 LIQDEKYKDYNIY
-841 YSKLNKPE
+841 YSKLVYNK
-849 SANDKELDHN
+849 SDNINNKKLDLN
-859 HTTIVKL
+859 NEKIVKI
-866 FLK
+866 FLR

>member
-9 IDSYNRKVL
+9 VDSYNRKVL

-155 IPTFKSKLLGNE
+155 IPTFKSKLVGNE

-364 TGCATYNKLNIMAKD
+364 TGCSTYNKLNIMAKD

-396 KSTSEEIED
+396 KTTSEEIED
-405 LKSKVAINTEN
+405 LKSKVATNTEN

-448 ASKEDLDTFKSET
+448 ASKEDLDTFKS
-461 NTKIEEAKANA
+461 
-472 ISPEDRTRIG
+472 
-482 YIDTLK
+482 
-488 ENMVSKDK
+488 
-496 LASLMNYIDILNNK
+496 
-510 GLFDITPY
+510 
-518 EITYEDTSTE
+518 
-528 VDSEGNDVYYFVF
+528 
-541 KFDFRINYDGYTQS
+541 
-555 RLPSDFQR
+555 
-563 ISIDPN
+563 
-569 HPVVFSKDNN
+569 
-579 SVTATYDESTYL
+579 
-591 YSIRVKYSGG
+591 
-601 GSYIKEFPFGY
+601 
-612 NDVKV
+612 
-617 SCSYETDTYD
+617 
-627 ETTQENIT
+627 
-635 KPIYSYMDFDYREET
+635 
-650 EKIINDKKVNIIVQV
+650 
-665 GTDYFLED
+665 
-673 ENTLDFITH
+673 
-682 NGKVYPNLFYKY
+682 
-694 DGSDH
+694 
-699 NAKTNHY
+699 
-706 YSNSFIS
+706 
-713 TFTDPQNA
+713 
-721 NKIMKTHID
+721 
-730 SERKTNTNLFDYE
+730 
-743 SEFPYT
+743 
-749 LIKYNNFRG
+749 
-758 NGISVPAPAFPPSL
+758 
-772 GYDYPKC
+772 
-779 GYMFI
+779 
-784 MLWINENDI
+784 
-793 PAYAPNLLY
+793 
-802 DGRAGL
+802 
-808 ENLRV
+808 
-813 QLDNSIYYFEPYPKE
+813 
-828 LIQDEKYKDYHIY
+828 
-841 YSKLNKPE
+841 
-849 SANDKELDHN
+849 
-859 HTTIVKL
+859 
-866 FLK
+866 

>member
-18 KVSNDVST
+18 KVSNDIST

-40 KDYVSI
+40 KDFVSI
-46 DEDTKNLIKKY
+46 DDNTKNLIKKY

-110 KDAISGE
+110 KDAINGE

-155 IPTFKSKLLGNE
+155 VPTFKSKLLGNE

-396 KSTSEEIED
+396 KTTSEEIED

-416 IESLKNNT
+416 IEGLKNNT

-488 ENMVSKDK
+488 ENMLSKDK
-496 LASLMNYIDILNNK
+496 LATLMNYIDILNNK
-510 GLFDITPY
+510 GLFDIEY
-518 EITYEDTSTE
+518 VEITYDGEHPE
-528 VDSEGNDVYYFVF
+528 VDSEGNEIYYYII
-541 KFDFRINYDGYTQS
+541 KFEFNIKYDDYTRS
-555 RLPSDFQR
+555 KLPPDFQR
-563 ISIDPN
+563 INNSTN
-569 HPVVFSKDNN
+569 HPIVFSKDNN
-579 SVTATYDESTYL
+579 SVTTTYDKVTYL
-591 YSIRVKYSGG
+591 YTMRVKSDSNGG
-601 GSYIKEFPFGY
+601 IKEFPFGY

-617 SCSYETDTYD
+617 SCFYETDTYD
-627 ETTQENIT
+627 ETTQENIV
-635 KPIYSYMDFDYREET
+635 KPIYSYMDFDSRSENEN
-650 EKIINDKKVNIIVQV
+650 IINDKKVNIIVQV
-665 GTDYFLED
+665 GTDAFLED

-694 DGSDH
+694 DGHDYD
-699 NAKTNHY
+699 AKTTHY
-706 YSNSFIS
+706 YSNSFFS
-713 TFTDPQNA
+713 TFTDFQNV

-779 GYMFI
+779 PYMFI
-784 MLWINENDI
+784 MLWFDESTRNM
-793 PAYAPNLLY
+793 YGYNLLN
-802 DGRAGL
+802 AGTVFN
-808 ENLRV
+808 NLRV

-841 YSKLNKPE
+841 YSKLYKDE
-849 SANDKELDHN
+849 QANGKNLDYDHK
-859 HTTIVKL
+859 TIVKI

>member
-18 KVSNDVST
+18 KVSNDIST
-26 ELFNLEKEDIVTDN
+26 ELFNLEKEDIVTEN
-40 KDYVSI
+40 KDFVSI
-46 DEDTKNLIKKY
+46 DDYTKNLIKKY

-155 IPTFKSKLLGNE
+155 VPTFKSKLLGNE

-189 EEGTIWVA
+189 EEGTVWVA

-272 PMAIVNDSFGNVYVT
+272 PMAIVNDSFGNVYVA

-302 AIAAGDNITT
+302 AISAGDNITT

-396 KSTSEEIED
+396 KTTSEEIED
-405 LKSKVAINTEN
+405 LKSKVATNTEN

-440 IETINTSK
+440 IETINISK

-488 ENMVSKDK
+488 ENMLSKDK
-496 LASLMNYIDILNNK
+496 LSTLMNYIDILNNK
-510 GLFDITPY
+510 GLFDIEY
-518 EITYEDTSTE
+518 KEITYDNEHTE
-528 VDSEGNDVYYFVF
+528 VDSEGNEIYYYIIKFYF
-541 KFDFRINYDGYTQS
+541 NIKFDDYTNS
-555 RLPSDFQR
+555 KLPSDFSR
-563 ISIDPN
+563 IEEDPN
-569 HPVVFSKDNN
+569 YPIVFSKDNN
-579 SVTATYDESTYL
+579 SVTATYDENTYL
-591 YSIRVKYSGG
+591 YTMRVKSDSNGG
-601 GSYIKEFPFGY
+601 IKEFPFGY

-617 SCSYETDTYD
+617 SCYYETDKYD
-627 ETTQENIT
+627 ETTQENIV
-635 KPIYSYMDFDYREET
+635 KPIYSYMDFDSRREYEN
-650 EKIINDKKVNIIVQV
+650 IINDKKVNIIVQV
-665 GTDYFLED
+665 GTDAFLED

-682 NGKVYPNLFYKY
+682 NGKIYPNLFYKY
-694 DGSDH
+694 DGHDYD
-699 NAKTNHY
+699 AKTTHY
-706 YSNSFIS
+706 YSNSFVS
-713 TFTDPQNA
+713 TFTDFQNA

-730 SERKTNTNLFDYE
+730 SERNTNTNLFDYE

-779 GYMFI
+779 PYMFI
-784 MLWINENDI
+784 MLWFDESTRNM
-793 PAYAPNLLY
+793 YGYNLLN
-802 DGRAGL
+802 AGTGFN
-808 ENLRV
+808 NLRV

-841 YSKLNKPE
+841 YSKLNESE
-849 SANDKELDHN
+849 SANGKELDYGYK
-859 HTTIVKL
+859 TIVKI

>member
-18 KVSNDVST
+18 KVSNDIST
-26 ELFNLEKEDIVTDN
+26 ELFNLEKEDIVTEN
-40 KDYVSI
+40 KDFVSI

-155 IPTFKSKLLGNE
+155 VPTFKSKLLGNE

-189 EEGTIWVA
+189 EEGTVWVA

-216 NKIVNATVVDQIV
+216 NKIVNTTVVDEIV

-332 VCGLGNII
+332 VCGLDNTI
-340 YKIYNKKVISTIR
+340 YKINNKKVISTIK

-364 TGCATYNKLNIMAKD
+364 TGCSTYNKLNIMAKD

-396 KSTSEEIED
+396 KTTSEEIED

-416 IESLKNNT
+416 IEGLKNNT

-429 FDEFKNTVNTN
+429 FDEFKNTINTN

-510 GLFDITPY
+510 GLFDIEY
-518 EITYEDTSTE
+518 KEITYDNEHPE
-528 VDSEGNDVYYFVF
+528 VDSEGNEIYYYIIKFYF
-541 KFDFRINYDGYTQS
+541 NIKFDDYTKS

-563 ISIDPN
+563 INFDTN
-569 HPVVFSKDNN
+569 HPIVFSKDNN
-579 SVTATYDESTYL
+579 SVTATYDENTYL
-591 YSIRVKYSGG
+591 YTMRVKYDNNGG
-601 GSYIKEFPFGY
+601 IKEFPFGY

-617 SCSYETDTYD
+617 SCFYETDTYD

-635 KPIYSYMDFDYREET
+635 KPIYSYMDFDSRRENEN
-650 EKIINDKKVNIIVQV
+650 IINDKKVNIIVQV
-665 GTDYFLED
+665 GTDAFLED

-699 NAKTNHY
+699 SAKTNH
-706 YSNSFIS
+706 SHGTSFFNIFIAS
-713 TFTDPQNA
+713 W
-721 NKIMKTHID
+721 NKNKLMKSHID

-743 SEFPYT
+743 SGFPYT
-749 LIKYNNFRG
+749 IIKYNNFKG
-758 NGISVPAPAFPPSL
+758 DGIGIVQPPFWPDIN
-772 GYDYPKC
+772 DYIKSP
-779 GYMFI
+779 YMFI
-784 MLWINENDI
+784 LLWIDENNRDM
-793 PAYAPNLLY
+793 YNLFRGG
-802 DGRAGL
+802 DN
-808 ENLRV
+808 NLRV
-813 QLDNSIYYFEPYPKE
+813 QLDSATYYFEPYPKE
-828 LIQDEKYKDYHIY
+828 LIQDEKYKDYNIY
-841 YSKLNKPE
+841 YSKLVYNK
-849 SANDKELDHN
+849 SDNVNNKKLDLN
-859 HTTIVKL
+859 NEKILKI

>member
-18 KVSNDVST
+18 KVSNDIST
-26 ELFNLEKEDIVTDN
+26 ELFNLEKEDIVADN

-128 KPVACCEDPNGNIYV
+128 KPVSCCEDPNGNIYV

-358 VAIGDF
+358 VSIGDF

-389 NDIIEKA
+389 NDIIEKT
-396 KSTSEEIED
+396 KTTSEEIEA
-405 LKSKVAINTEN
+405 LKSKVATNTEN

-472 ISPEDRTRIG
+472 ISPEDRSRIG

-510 GLFDITPY
+510 GLFDIEY
-518 EITYEDTSTE
+518 KEITYDNEHPE
-528 VDSEGNDVYYFVF
+528 VDSEGNEIYYYIIKFYF
-541 KFDFRINYDGYTQS
+541 DIKFDDYTKS
-555 RLPSDFQR
+555 RLPSDFKR
-563 ISIDPN
+563 INNDTN
-569 HPVVFSKDNN
+569 HPITFNKDNN
-579 SVTATYDESTYL
+579 SVTTTYDEVTYL
-591 YSIRVKYSGG
+591 YTMRVKYDSNGG
-601 GSYIKEFPFGY
+601 IKEFPFGY

-617 SCSYETDTYD
+617 SCYYETNTYD
-627 ETTQENIT
+627 ETTQENIV
-635 KPIYSYMDFDYREET
+635 KPIYSYMDFDSRRENEN
-650 EKIINDKKVNIIVQV
+650 IINDKKVNIIVQV
-665 GTDYFLED
+665 GTDVFLED

-694 DGSDH
+694 DGHDYD
-699 NAKTNHY
+699 AKTTHY
-706 YSNSFIS
+706 YSNSFFL
-713 TFTDPQNA
+713 TFTDSQNV

-758 NGISVPAPAFPPSL
+758 NRISVPSPAFPESL
-772 GYDYPKC
+772 GRKNYPKC
-779 GYMFI
+779 PYMFI
-784 MLWINENDI
+784 MLWFDESTRNM
-793 PAYAPNLLY
+793 YGYNLLN
-802 DGRAGL
+802 AGTVFN
-808 ENLRV
+808 NLRV

-849 SANDKELDHN
+849 SANGKELDYGHK
-859 HTTIVKL
+859 TIVKI
-866 FLK
+866 FLR

>member
-26 ELFNLEKEDIVTDN
+26 ELFNLEKEDIVTEN
-40 KDYVSI
+40 KDFVSI
-46 DEDTKNLIKKY
+46 DDYTKNLIKKY

-66 KIVNRKDNTTKKK
+66 KIVNRKDSTTKKK

-322 DINSKDEILV
+322 DIDSKDEILV
-332 VCGLGNII
+332 VCGLDNTI
-340 YKIYNKKVISTIR
+340 YKINNKKVISTIK

-396 KSTSEEIED
+396 KTTSEEIED
-405 LKSKVAINTEN
+405 LKSKVATNTEN
-416 IESLKNNT
+416 IEGLKNNT

-429 FDEFKNTVNTN
+429 FDEFKNTVNTS

-510 GLFDITPY
+510 GLFDIEY
-518 EITYEDTSTE
+518 KEITYDSENPE
-528 VDSEGNDVYYFVF
+528 VDSEGNEVYHYIIKFYFNI
-541 KFDFRINYDGYTQS
+541 KFDDYPRSKLPLDFKRINFDA
-555 RLPSDFQR
+555 
-563 ISIDPN
+563 N
-569 HPVVFSKDNN
+569 HPIVFSKDNN
-579 SVTATYDESTYL
+579 SVTTTYDEVTYL
-591 YSIRVKYSGG
+591 YTMRIKSDSSGG
-601 GSYIKEFPFGY
+601 IKEFPFGY

-617 SCSYETDTYD
+617 SCYYETDTYD
-627 ETTQENIT
+627 ETTQENIV
-635 KPIYSYMDFDYREET
+635 KPIYSYMDFDSRREYEN
-650 EKIINDKKVNIIVQV
+650 IINDKKVNIIVQV
-665 GTDYFLED
+665 GFDSFLED

-682 NGKVYPNLFYKY
+682 NGKVYPNLFYNY

-699 NAKTNHY
+699 NAKTNH
-706 YSNSFIS
+706 SNGTSFFNI
-713 TFTDPQNA
+713 FIA
-721 NKIMKTHID
+721 NWNKNKLMKSHID
-730 SERKTNTNLFDYE
+730 SERKINTNLFDYE
-743 SEFPYT
+743 SGFPYT
-749 LIKYNNFRG
+749 IIKYNNFRG
-758 NGISVPAPAFPPSL
+758 DCIGIAQPPFWPDIN
-772 GYDYPKC
+772 DYIKSP
-779 GYMFI
+779 YMFI
-784 MLWINENDI
+784 LLWIDENNRDM
-793 PAYAPNLLY
+793 YNLFRGG
-802 DGRAGL
+802 DN
-808 ENLRV
+808 NLRV
-813 QLDNSIYYFEPYPKE
+813 QLDSATYYFEPYPKE
-828 LIQDEKYKDYHIY
+828 LIQDEKYKDYNIY
-841 YSKLNKPE
+841 YSKLVYNK
-849 SANDKELDHN
+849 SDNVNNKKLDLN
-859 HTTIVKL
+859 NEKIIKI

>member
-18 KVSNDVST
+18 KVSNDIST

-216 NKIVNATVVDQIV
+216 NKIVNATVVDEII

-332 VCGLGNII
+332 VCGLDNTI
-340 YKIYNKKVISTIR
+340 YKINNKKVISTIK

-396 KSTSEEIED
+396 KTTSEEIEY

-416 IESLKNNT
+416 IEGLKNNT

-440 IETINTSK
+440 IETINTTK

-488 ENMVSKDK
+488 ENMLSKDK
-496 LASLMNYIDILNNK
+496 LATLMNYIDILNNK
-510 GLFDITPY
+510 GLFQIEPK

-528 VDSEGNDVYYFVF
+528 VDSEGNEVYYFVF
-541 KFDFRINYDGYTQS
+541 KFYFNIKFDDYTNS
-555 RLPSDFQR
+555 KLPSDFSR
-563 ISIDPN
+563 IEEDPN
-569 HPVVFSKDNN
+569 YPIVFSKDNN
-579 SVTATYDESTYL
+579 SITTTYDESTYL
-591 YSIRVKYSGG
+591 YSMRVKLNSN
-601 GSYIKEFPFGY
+601 SSDIKEFPFGY

-617 SCSYETDTYD
+617 SCYYQTDTYD
-627 ETTQENIT
+627 ETTQRNII
-635 KPIYSYMDFDYREET
+635 KPIYSYMDFDSRKENEN
-650 EKIINDKKVNIIVQV
+650 IINDKKVNIIIQTGKDV
-665 GTDYFLED
+665 FLED

-694 DGSDH
+694 DGHDYD
-699 NAKTNHY
+699 AKTTHSYTSAFNNVFKY
-706 YSNSFIS
+706 ETAN
-713 TFTDPQNA
+713 
-721 NKIMKTHID
+721 NKIMESHINR
-730 SERKTNTNLFDYE
+730 ERKTNTNLFDYD
-743 SEFPYT
+743 SSFPYIIAT
-749 LIKYNNFRG
+749 YSNY
-758 NGISVPAPAFPPSL
+758 ISKKIFPFPAYPPI
-772 GYDYPKC
+772 DYHYPIC
-779 GYMFI
+779 VYMFI
-784 MLWINENDI
+784 SLWTDNDI
-793 PAYAPNLLY
+793 NLY
-802 DGRAGL
+802 DLVRDSN
-808 ENLRV
+808 NLRV
-813 QLDNSIYYFEPYPKE
+813 ELDNFTYYFEPYPKE
-828 LIQDEKYKDYHIY
+828 LVQDEKYKNYHIY
-841 YSKLNKPE
+841 YSKLYKDEP
-849 SANDKELDHN
+849 ANGKNLDYDHK
-859 HTTIVKL
+859 TIVKI

>member
-18 KVSNDVST
+18 KVSNDIST

-40 KDYVSI
+40 KDVISI
-46 DEDTKNLIKKY
+46 DDYTKNLIKKY

-272 PMAIVNDSFGNVYVT
+272 PMAIVNDSFGNVYIT

-340 YKIYNKKVISTIR
+340 YKIYNKKVISTIK

-396 KSTSEEIED
+396 KTTSEEIED

-416 IESLKNNT
+416 IEGLKNNT

-429 FDEFKNTVNTN
+429 FDEFKNTVNTS

-461 NTKIEEAKANA
+461 NIKIEEAKANA
-472 ISPEDRTRIG
+472 ISSEDRTRIG

-488 ENMVSKDK
+488 ENMLSKDK
-496 LASLMNYIDILNNK
+496 LATLMNYIDILNNK
-510 GLFDITPY
+510 GLFQIEPK
-518 EITYEDTSTE
+518 EITHEDTSTE
-528 VDSEGNDVYYFVF
+528 VDSEGNEVYYFVF
-541 KFDFRINYDGYTQS
+541 KFYFNIKFDDYTNS
-555 RLPSDFQR
+555 KLPSDFSR
-563 ISIDPN
+563 IEKDPN
-569 HPVVFSKDNN
+569 YPIVFSKDNN
-579 SVTATYDESTYL
+579 SITTTYDESTYL
-591 YSIRVKYSGG
+591 YSMRVKLNSN
-601 GSYIKEFPFGY
+601 SSDIKEFPFGY

-617 SCSYETDTYD
+617 SCYYQTDTYD
-627 ETTQENIT
+627 ETTQRNII
-635 KPIYSYMDFDYREET
+635 KPIYSYMDFDSRRENEN
-650 EKIINDKKVNIIVQV
+650 IINDKKVNIIVQV
-665 GTDYFLED
+665 GKDVFLED

-694 DGSDH
+694 DGHDYD
-699 NAKTNHY
+699 AKTTHY
-706 YSNSFIS
+706 YSNSFFS
-713 TFTDPQNA
+713 TFTDFQNV

-779 GYMFI
+779 PYMFI
-784 MLWINENDI
+784 MLWFDESTRNM
-793 PAYAPNLLY
+793 YGYNLLN
-802 DGRAGL
+802 AGTGFN
-808 ENLRV
+808 NLRV

-828 LIQDEKYKDYHIY
+828 LVQDEKYKDYHIY
-841 YSKLNKPE
+841 YSKLNESE
-849 SANDKELDHN
+849 SANGKELDYGYK
-859 HTTIVKL
+859 TIVKI

>member
-110 KDAISGE
+110 KDPISGE

-128 KPVACCEDPNGNIYV
+128 KPVTCCEDPNGNIYV

-155 IPTFKSKLLGNE
+155 VPTFKSKLLGNE

-364 TGCATYNKLNIMAKD
+364 TGCSTYNKLNIMAKD

-396 KSTSEEIED
+396 KTTSEEIDD
-405 LKSKVAINTEN
+405 LKSKVATNTEN

-510 GLFDITPY
+510 GLFNIEY
-518 EITYEDTSTE
+518 KEITYDNEHPE
-528 VDSEGNDVYYFVF
+528 VDSEGNEIYYYIIKFYF
-541 KFDFRINYDGYTQS
+541 NIKFDDYTRS
-555 RLPSDFQR
+555 KLPSDFQR
-563 ISIDPN
+563 INNDTN
-569 HPVVFSKDNN
+569 HPIIFSKDNN
-579 SVTATYDESTYL
+579 SVTATYDENTYL
-591 YSIRVKYSGG
+591 YTMRVKYDSNGG
-601 GSYIKEFPFGY
+601 IKEFPFGY

-617 SCSYETDTYD
+617 SCYYKTDTYD
-627 ETTQENIT
+627 ETTQENII
-635 KPIYSYMDFDYREET
+635 KPIYSYIDFDSRSET
-650 EKIINDKKVNIIVQV
+650 ENIINDKKVNIIVQV
-665 GTDYFLED
+665 GTDAFLED

-694 DGSDH
+694 DGHDYD
-699 NAKTNHY
+699 AKTTHY
-706 YSNSFIS
+706 YSNSFVS
-713 TFTDPQNA
+713 TFTDFQNA

-758 NGISVPAPAFPPSL
+758 NGIATPSPAFPPHL

-784 MLWINENDI
+784 MLWFDESTRNM
-793 PAYAPNLLY
+793 YGYNLLN
-802 DGRAGL
+802 AGTGFN
-808 ENLRV
+808 NLRV

-828 LIQDEKYKDYHIY
+828 LIQDEKYKDHHIY

-859 HTTIVKL
+859 HTTIVKI

>member
-1 MFLDDAYV
+1 MFLDDAYI

-40 KDYVSI
+40 KDVISI
-46 DEDTKNLIKKY
+46 DDYTKNLIKKY

-155 IPTFKSKLLGNE
+155 VPTFKSKLLGNE

-396 KSTSEEIED
+396 KTTSEEIED

-416 IESLKNNT
+416 IEGLKNNT

-510 GLFDITPY
+510 GLFYIEY
-518 EITYEDTSTE
+518 VEITYDGEHPE
-528 VDSEGNDVYYFVF
+528 VDSEGNEIYYYTIKF
-541 KFDFRINYDGYTQS
+541 KLNAKSDDYTNS
-555 RLPSDFQR
+555 RLPSDFEQ
-563 ISIDPN
+563 IEIDENYPII
-569 HPVVFSKDNN
+569 FSKDNN
-579 SVTATYDESTYL
+579 SVTATYIYDNNLGFSI
-591 YSIRVKYSGG
+591 YSMRVKYNGG
-601 GSYIKEFPFGY
+601 GIKEFPFGY

-617 SCSYETDTYD
+617 SCHYRTNIYD
-627 ETTQENIT
+627 ETTQRQIV
-635 KPIYSYMDFDYREET
+635 KPIYSYMDFDSRR
-650 EKIINDKKVNIIVQV
+650 KNKNIINDKKVNIIIKASYD
-665 GTDYFLED
+665 TFLED

-682 NGKVYPNLFYKY
+682 NGKTYPNILYKY
-694 DGSDH
+694 DGSDR
-699 NAKTNHY
+699 NAKTTHF
-706 YSNSFIS
+706 YSNAFATITSKNE
-713 TFTDPQNA
+713 TTDT
-721 NKIMKTHID
+721 KIMKSHINM
-730 SERKTNTNLFDYE
+730 ERKTNTDLFDYD
-743 SEFPYT
+743 SSYPYIIAT
-749 LIKYNNFRG
+749 YSNYKGYGGGYPSPSGDVITYN
-758 NGISVPAPAFPPSL
+758 
-772 GYDYPKC
+772 YPTC
-779 GYMFI
+779 SYMFI
-784 MLWINENDI
+784 LLWAGKDVYLGDLINT
-793 PAYAPNLLY
+793 
-802 DGRAGL
+802 G
-808 ENLRV
+808 NLRV
-813 QLDNSIYYFEPYPKE
+813 QLDNLTYYFEYYPKE
-828 LIQDEKYKDYHIY
+828 LIHDEKYKDYHIY
-841 YSKLNKPE
+841 YSKLSKFDNANNGKLDIDNK
-849 SANDKELDHN
+849 
-859 HTTIVKL
+859 TIIKI

>member
-18 KVSNDVST
+18 KVSNDIST

-40 KDYVSI
+40 KDVISI
-46 DEDTKNLIKKY
+46 DDYTKNLIKKY

-90 QDKVSLFI
+90 QDKVSLFV
-98 TNRITNHLYHYK
+98 TNKITNHLYHYK

-128 KPVACCEDPNGNIYV
+128 KPVSCCEDPNGNIYV

-272 PMAIVNDSFGNVYVT
+272 PMAIVNDSFGNVYVV

-364 TGCATYNKLNIMAKD
+364 TGCSTYNKLNIMAKD

-396 KSTSEEIED
+396 KTTSEEIED
-405 LKSKVAINTEN
+405 LKYKVAINTEN

-440 IETINTSK
+440 IEIINTSK

-510 GLFDITPY
+510 GLFDIEY
-518 EITYEDTSTE
+518 KEITYDNENPE
-528 VDSEGNDVYYFVF
+528 VDSEGNEVYHYIIKFYFNI
-541 KFDFRINYDGYTQS
+541 KFDDYTKS

-563 ISIDPN
+563 INFDIN
-569 HPVVFSKDNN
+569 HPIVFSKDNN
-579 SVTATYDESTYL
+579 SITTTYDEVTYL
-591 YSIRVKYSGG
+591 YTMRIKSDSNGG
-601 GSYIKEFPFGY
+601 IKEFPFGY

-617 SCSYETDTYD
+617 SCFYETDTYD
-627 ETTQENIT
+627 ETTQENIV
-635 KPIYSYMDFDYREET
+635 KPIYSYMDFDSRREYEN
-650 EKIINDKKVNIIVQV
+650 IINDKKVNIIVQV
-665 GTDYFLED
+665 GTDSFLED

-699 NAKTNHY
+699 DAKTNH
-706 YSNSFIS
+706 SHGTSFFNI
-713 TFTDPQNA
+713 FTA
-721 NKIMKTHID
+721 NWNKNKLMKSHID
-730 SERKTNTNLFDYE
+730 SVRKTNTNLFDYE
-743 SEFPYT
+743 SGFPYT
-749 LIKYNNFRG
+749 IIKYNNFIG
-758 NGISVPAPAFPPSL
+758 DGIGIVQPPVWPDIN
-772 GYDYPKC
+772 DYIKSP
-779 GYMFI
+779 YMFI
-784 MLWINENDI
+784 LLWIDENNRDK
-793 PAYAPNLLY
+793 YNLFRGG
-802 DGRAGL
+802 DN
-808 ENLRV
+808 NLRV
-813 QLDNSIYYFEPYPKE
+813 QLDSATYYFEPYPKE
-828 LIQDEKYKDYHIY
+828 LIQDEKYKDYNIY
-841 YSKLNKPE
+841 YSKLVYNK
-849 SANDKELDHN
+849 SDNVNNKKLDLN
-859 HTTIVKL
+859 NEKIIKI

>member
-18 KVSNDVST
+18 KVSNDIST

-40 KDYVSI
+40 KDVISI
-46 DEDTKNLIKKY
+46 DDYTKNLIKKY

-155 IPTFKSKLLGNE
+155 VPTFKSKLLSNE

-256 RIVKSKRIV
+256 RIIKSKRIV

-272 PMAIVNDSFGNVYVT
+272 PMAIVNDSFGNVYVA

-332 VCGLGNII
+332 VCGLDNTI
-340 YKIYNKKVISTIR
+340 YKINNKKVISTIK

-396 KSTSEEIED
+396 KTTSEEIED

-429 FDEFKNTVNTN
+429 FDEFKNTVNTS

-488 ENMVSKDK
+488 ENMLSKDK
-496 LASLMNYIDILNNK
+496 LATLMNYIDILNNK
-510 GLFDITPY
+510 GLFNIEY
-518 EITYEDTSTE
+518 KEITYDSEHPE
-528 VDSEGNDVYYFVF
+528 VDSEGNEIYYYII
-541 KFDFRINYDGYTQS
+541 KFYFNTKYDDYTRS
-555 RLPSDFQR
+555 KLPSDFQR
-563 ISIDPN
+563 INNDTN
-569 HPVVFSKDNN
+569 HPIIFSKDNN
-579 SVTATYDESTYL
+579 SVTATYDEVTYL
-591 YSIRVKYSGG
+591 YTMRIKYDSNGG
-601 GSYIKEFPFGY
+601 IKEFPFGY

-617 SCSYETDTYD
+617 SCFYETDIYD
-627 ETTQENIT
+627 ETTQENIV
-635 KPIYSYMDFDYREET
+635 KPIYSYMDFESRREYEN
-650 EKIINDKKVNIIVQV
+650 IINDKKVNIIVQV
-665 GTDYFLED
+665 GTDSFLED

-694 DGSDH
+694 DGHDYD
-699 NAKTNHY
+699 AKTTHY
-706 YSNSFIS
+706 YSNSFFS
-713 TFTDPQNA
+713 TFTDFQNV

-730 SERKTNTNLFDYE
+730 YERKTNTNLFDYE

-779 GYMFI
+779 PYMFI
-784 MLWINENDI
+784 MLWFDESTRNM
-793 PAYAPNLLY
+793 YGYNLLN
-802 DGRAGL
+802 AGTVFN
-808 ENLRV
+808 NLRV

-849 SANDKELDHN
+849 SANGKELDYDYK
-859 HTTIVKL
+859 TIVKI

>member
-18 KVSNDVST
+18 KVSNDIST

-98 TNRITNHLYHYK
+98 TNKITNHLYHYK

-182 PRSIVSD
+182 PRSIISD
-189 EEGTIWVA
+189 EEGTVWVA

-340 YKIYNKKVISTIR
+340 YKIYNKKVISTIK

-364 TGCATYNKLNIMAKD
+364 TGCSTYNKLNILAKD

-396 KSTSEEIED
+396 KTTSEEIEE
-405 LKSKVAINTEN
+405 LKSKVATNTEN
-416 IESLKNNT
+416 IEGLKNNT

-472 ISPEDRTRIG
+472 ISPEDRTRIR

-510 GLFDITPY
+510 GLFQIEPK
-518 EITYEDTSTE
+518 EITHEDTSTE
-528 VDSEGNDVYYFVF
+528 VDSEGNEVYYFVF
-541 KFDFRINYDGYTQS
+541 KFYFNIKFDDYTNS
-555 RLPSDFQR
+555 KLPSDFSR
-563 ISIDPN
+563 IEEDPN
-569 HPVVFSKDNN
+569 YPIVFSKDNN
-579 SVTATYDESTYL
+579 SITTTYDESTYL
-591 YSIRVKYSGG
+591 YSMRVKLNSN
-601 GSYIKEFPFGY
+601 SSDIKEFPFGY

-617 SCSYETDTYD
+617 SCYYQTNTYD
-627 ETTQENIT
+627 ETTQRNII
-635 KPIYSYMDFDYREET
+635 KPIYSYMDFDSRKENEN
-650 EKIINDKKVNIIVQV
+650 IINDKKVNIIIQTGKDV
-665 GTDYFLED
+665 FLED

-694 DGSDH
+694 DGHDYD
-699 NAKTNHY
+699 AKTTHSYTSAFNNVFKY
-706 YSNSFIS
+706 ETAN
-713 TFTDPQNA
+713 
-721 NKIMKTHID
+721 NKIMESHINR
-730 SERKTNTNLFDYE
+730 ERKTNTNLFDYD
-743 SEFPYT
+743 SSFPYIIAT
-749 LIKYNNFRG
+749 YSNY
-758 NGISVPAPAFPPSL
+758 ISKKIFPFPAYPPI
-772 GYDYPKC
+772 DYHYPIC
-779 GYMFI
+779 VYMFI
-784 MLWINENDI
+784 SLWTDNDI
-793 PAYAPNLLY
+793 NLY
-802 DGRAGL
+802 DLVRDSN
-808 ENLRV
+808 NLRV
-813 QLDNSIYYFEPYPKE
+813 ELDNFTYYFEPYPKE
-828 LIQDEKYKDYHIY
+828 LVQDEKYKNYHIY
-841 YSKLNKPE
+841 YSKLYKDEP
-849 SANDKELDHN
+849 ANGKNLDYDHK
-859 HTTIVKL
+859 TIVKI

>member
-18 KVSNDVST
+18 KVSNDIST

-40 KDYVSI
+40 KDVISI
-46 DEDTKNLIKKY
+46 DDYTKNLIKKY

-128 KPVACCEDPNGNIYV
+128 KPVSCCEDPNGNIYV

-272 PMAIVNDSFGNVYVT
+272 PMSIVNDSFGNVYVT

-340 YKIYNKKVISTIR
+340 YKIYNKKVISTIK

-396 KSTSEEIED
+396 KTTSEEIED

-510 GLFDITPY
+510 GLFDIEY
-518 EITYEDTSTE
+518 KEITYDNEHPE
-528 VDSEGNDVYYFVF
+528 VDSEGNEIYYYIIKFYF
-541 KFDFRINYDGYTQS
+541 NIKFDDYTKS

-563 ISIDPN
+563 INYDTN
-569 HPVVFSKDNN
+569 HPIVFSKDNN
-579 SVTATYDESTYL
+579 SVTTTYDEVTYL
-591 YSIRVKYSGG
+591 YTMRVKSDSNGG
-601 GSYIKEFPFGY
+601 IKEFPFGY

-617 SCSYETDTYD
+617 SCFYETDTYD
-627 ETTQENIT
+627 ETTQENIV
-635 KPIYSYMDFDYREET
+635 KPIYSYMDFDSRRENEN
-650 EKIINDKKVNIIVQV
+650 IINDKKVNIIVQV
-665 GTDYFLED
+665 GTDAFLED

-694 DGSDH
+694 DGHDYD
-699 NAKTNHY
+699 AKTTHY
-706 YSNSFIS
+706 YNNSFFS
-713 TFTDPQNA
+713 TFTDFQNV

-730 SERKTNTNLFDYE
+730 SERKTNNNLFDYE

-779 GYMFI
+779 PYMFI
-784 MLWINENDI
+784 MIWFDESTRNMY
-793 PAYAPNLLY
+793 AYNLLN
-802 DGRAGL
+802 AGTGFN
-808 ENLRV
+808 NLRV

-841 YSKLNKPE
+841 YSKLNESE
-849 SANDKELDHN
+849 SANGKELDYGYK
-859 HTTIVKL
+859 TIVKI

>member
-1 MFLDDAYV
+1 
-9 IDSYNRKVL
+9 
-18 KVSNDVST
+18 
-26 ELFNLEKEDIVTDN
+26 
-40 KDYVSI
+40 
-46 DEDTKNLIKKY
+46 
-57 LKISDTEIE
+57 
-66 KIVNRKDNTTKKK
+66 
-79 ERSGYSSILVS
+79 
-90 QDKVSLFI
+90 
-98 TNRITNHLYHYK
+98 
-110 KDAISGE
+110 
-117 FSLFQK
+117 
-123 IRVGK
+123 
-128 KPVACCEDPNGNIYV
+128 
-143 ANYGD
+143 
-148 NTVSKVE
+148 
-155 IPTFKSKLLGNE
+155 
-167 EAQDKVVKTMVVSAG
+167 MVVSAG

-189 EEGTIWVA
+189 EEGTVWVA

-272 PMAIVNDSFGNVYVT
+272 PMAIVNDSFGNVYVA

-302 AIAAGDNITT
+302 AISAGDNITT

-396 KSTSEEIED
+396 KTTSEEIED
-405 LKSKVAINTEN
+405 LKSKVATNTEN

-440 IETINTSK
+440 IETINISK

-488 ENMVSKDK
+488 ENMLSKDK
-496 LASLMNYIDILNNK
+496 LSTLMNYIDILNNK
-510 GLFDITPY
+510 GLFDIEY
-518 EITYEDTSTE
+518 KEITYDNEHTE
-528 VDSEGNDVYYFVF
+528 VDSEGNEIYYYIIKFYF
-541 KFDFRINYDGYTQS
+541 NIKFDDYTNS
-555 RLPSDFQR
+555 KLPSDFSR
-563 ISIDPN
+563 IEEDPN
-569 HPVVFSKDNN
+569 YPIVFSKDNN
-579 SVTATYDESTYL
+579 SVTATYDENTYL
-591 YSIRVKYSGG
+591 YTMRVKSDSNGG
-601 GSYIKEFPFGY
+601 IKEFPFGY

-617 SCSYETDTYD
+617 SCYYETDKYD
-627 ETTQENIT
+627 ETTQENIV
-635 KPIYSYMDFDYREET
+635 KPIYSYMDFDSRREYEN
-650 EKIINDKKVNIIVQV
+650 IINDKKVNIIVQV
-665 GTDYFLED
+665 GTDAFLED

-682 NGKVYPNLFYKY
+682 NGKIYPNLFYKY
-694 DGSDH
+694 DGHDYD
-699 NAKTNHY
+699 AKTTHY
-706 YSNSFIS
+706 YSNSFVS
-713 TFTDPQNA
+713 TFTGFQNA

-730 SERKTNTNLFDYE
+730 SERNTNTNLFDYE

-758 NGISVPAPAFPPSL
+758 NGISVPVPAFPPSL
-772 GYDYPKC
+772 DYDYPKC
-779 GYMFI
+779 PYMFI
-784 MLWINENDI
+784 MLWFDESTRNM
-793 PAYAPNLLY
+793 YGYNLLN
-802 DGRAGL
+802 AGTGFN
-808 ENLRV
+808 NLRV

-841 YSKLNKPE
+841 YSKLNESE
-849 SANDKELDHN
+849 SANGKELDYGYK
-859 HTTIVKL
+859 TIVKI

>member
-18 KVSNDVST
+18 KVSNDIST

-40 KDYVSI
+40 KDFISI

-128 KPVACCEDPNGNIYV
+128 KPVSCCEDPNGNIYV

-167 EAQDKVVKTMVVSAG
+167 EAQDRVVKTMVVSAG

-332 VCGLGNII
+332 VCGLDNTI
-340 YKIYNKKVISTIR
+340 YKINNKKVISTIK

-396 KSTSEEIED
+396 KTTSEEIED

-488 ENMVSKDK
+488 ENMLSKDK
-496 LASLMNYIDILNNK
+496 LATLMNYIDILNNK
-510 GLFDITPY
+510 GLFNIIPH
-518 EITYEDTSTE
+518 EITFENESTE
-528 VDSEGNDVYYFVF
+528 VDSEGNPIYYFIF
-541 KFDFRINYDGYTQS
+541 KFEFNIKFDDHTRS
-555 RLPSDFQR
+555 KLPSDFDR
-563 ISIDPN
+563 IKEDPKY
-569 HPVVFSKDNN
+569 PIVFSKDNN
-579 SVTATYDESTYL
+579 SVTATYDENTYL
-591 YSIRVKYSGG
+591 YSMRVKINNNS
-601 GSYIKEFPFGY
+601 SDIKEFPFGY

-617 SCSYETDTYD
+617 SCSYETDKYD
-627 ETTQENIT
+627 ETTWEKIV
-635 KPIYSYMDFDYREET
+635 KPIYSYIDFESRVET
-650 EKIINDKKVNIIVQV
+650 NKIIYDKEVNFILQV
-665 GTDYFLED
+665 GTDSFLED

-706 YSNSFIS
+706 YSNAFFS
-713 TFTDPQNA
+713 TFTSSEND

-730 SERKTNTNLFDYE
+730 SERRSNADLFDYE
-743 SEFPYT
+743 SEYPYI

-758 NGISVPAPAFPPSL
+758 TGPNISPLFPPPL
-772 GYDYPKC
+772 NDYPKC
-779 GYMFI
+779 AYMFI
-784 MLWINENDI
+784 MFWIDNRSMFTHT
-793 PAYAPNLLY
+793 YNLFN
-802 DGRAGL
+802 GGFGIN
-808 ENLRV
+808 NLRV
-813 QLDNSIYYFEPYPKE
+813 QLDGSMYYFEPYPKE

-849 SANDKELDHN
+849 SANGKNLDADHK
-859 HTTIVKL
+859 TIVKI
-866 FLK
+866 FLR